1 MNRNILKK
9 LGAVALSALMTLGVA
24 SQGISTVEAFSAHV
38 DYDGKSTAYG
48 STCGKFRIN
57 GRQAW
62 CLEHAKKTPGSQDMN
77 AEIYT
82 STEAKYA
89 NIRKIMYYGWFGY
102 EEWSGLHGKSDNEKN
117 VIMSKALSHA
127 YSGSSISKG
136 IMTDFYNY
144 ATSKPDPLHQNNL
157 VFSKHV
163 VNTWYDK
170 NAKTQKSESSR
181 LNGPNKYHITIN
193 TQTNRVKVVNET
205 RGWSGQVVD
214 VYGGDTVH
222 YEADAGY
229 TGHAYS
235 GYLQGG
241 FTFAPLIA
249 WNGNSKQQQIGT
261 WLTVDPGVNTFL
273 NADFRAQL
281 GSLKLRKTDTGGKL
295 LDGAVF
301 HVSGNGYDR
310 DITVTNGEITVNEL
324 PIGDYTVTEKTAP
337 NGYLVNVA
345 PFKTTVSANQ
355 TAETTIT
362 DEAPTGKISIKKTDS
377 KGNVQGEASLE
388 GAEYTVYGADGQE
401 VGKITTDKDGNGSL
415 ENLVLGTYTVKETK
429 APEAYDLD
437 WNTYTVELTYKDQNT
452 AIILGNVDSKENV
465 KTGKIEIQK
474 TDTEGNPLKG
484 GEFGIYA
491 NADMYIGDTL
501 YKKGQLVVS
510 IKTDDSGVARSDDLP
525 YGSYYVKEISA
536 PTQEAGNSHNFVLS
550 DDTQYVKINGKNKTD
565 TVTFVDKKVT
575 ASKTTITGT
584 DEIKGAVMTVTD
596 NGGKVIDTW
605 TSDGN
610 PHSIKGLHEGCE
622 YTLTET
628 TAPKGYVKAESI
640 KFTVSTDKK
649 DQTIVMKDKQ
659 FTASKKDASGK
670 NYIEGAK
677 LEVRDDQ
684 NRVVDSWTSTKEDH
698 YVSGLEEGKTYRLV
712 EAEAPKGY
720 VKADDIFFTVSNEK
734 KNESVIM
741 KDSKITASKTDI
753 TGTKEIKGAVL
764 TVTDNDGKVIDTWT
778 SDGNPHAISGLHEG
792 WEYTLTETTAPKGYV
807 KAESIKFKAESGKD
821 QKLVMKDGQFTAKK
835 TDVSGKN
842 HVEGAKLE
850 VRDEKNNV
858 VDSWTTTKEDHYISG
873 LEEGKT
879 YRLVEAEAPKGY
891 VKASDVSFTVTAD
904 MESATVVMKD
914 AKITAKKTDISGTK
928 EVEGAEMIVTDE
940 KGTIVDKW
948 ISGKEE
954 HSISGLE
961 AGKKYTLTEKTAP
974 NSFVKAESIE
984 FTAGGDKNQSL
995 VMKDKQYTVSKKDA
1009 SVKNYVEGAKLEVRD
1024 EQDRVVDSWTT
1035 TKEDHYVSGLEEGKT
1050 YRLVEVEAPKG
1061 YVKASDIYFTV
1072 SKDKKN
1078 ETVVMK
1084 DAKITASKREI
1095 TGTKEIEGA
1104 KMTVTD
1110 DKGTV
1115 VDKWTSGK
1123 EEHSI
1128 SGLEEGKRYTLTETT
1143 APKGYV
1149 KAESIEFT
1157 AGDKDQKLVMKDKQ
1171 VTITKTE
1178 VTGTKEIEG
1187 AKMTVKDETGKT
1199 VDTWTSTKEEHY
1211 VSGLE
1216 EGKKYTLIEE
1226 TAPNGYVKA
1235 ESIEFTVSKEKKN
1248 EAYIMKDKQVT
1259 VTKTEV
1265 SGTDEVEG
1273 AKMTVTDEKG
1283 KTVDEWTSTKE
1294 EHYVSGLEEGKT
1306 YILTETT
1313 APNGYVKAESIE
1325 FTVSKDK
1332 VNQKVNMLDKQVSV
1346 TKTDITGTQE
1356 VPGATLTVKDED
1368 GNTVD
1373 TWVSGDKEH
1382 YVSGLEEGKT
1392 YTLIEENAP
1401 EGYVR
1406 AEEITFTVT
1415 NEKIDQEVN
1424 MFDAQVKVTKTDA
1437 LTGDAV
1443 KGAEFTVF
1451 DKDGNIVDK
1460 WTTDGT
1466 AHAVSGLDAGKE
1478 YILKETKTPEGY
1490 MTAPDRTL
1498 VVSGEQ
1504 NMDVE
1509 IKEQPVLTDIEVQK
1523 VDAQT
1528 KNVIKSKDFE
1538 FTMYSDAECKN
1549 AITTVSADK
1558 NAGTATFK
1566 DLRYGTY
1573 YIKETKAPTG
1583 YLLSKEVKKVVV
1595 DDKLENVGKTYS
1607 FIYQDTPMPT
1617 TGVKTGDG
1625 TDIQK
1630 FTALTGIS
1638 GIVLLLCV
1646 ILILRK
1652 KKNAQ

>member
-24 SQGISTVEAFSAHV
+24 SQGISTVQAASYYV
-38 DYDGKSTAYG
+38 NYDGKSTAYG

-62 CLEHAKKTPGSQDMN
+62 CLEHAKKTPGSQSMN
-77 AEIYT
+77 AEIYH
-82 STEAKYA
+82 STEARYA

-102 EEWSGLHGKSDNEKN
+102 EEWGGLHGKSDNEKN

-144 ATSKPDPLHQNNL
+144 ATSKPDPLNQNVL
-157 VFSKHV
+157 VFSKMV

-170 NAKTQKSESSR
+170 NAKVQKSESSR
-181 LNGPNKYHITIN
+181 LNGPSGYHITIN

-229 TGHAYS
+229 TGHVYS
-235 GYLQGG
+235 GYLKGG

-249 WNGNSKQQQIGT
+249 WNGDSKKQHVGT
-261 WLTVDPGVNTFL
+261 WITEDPLVNTFL

-310 DITVTNGEITVNEL
+310 DVTVSNGEITVNDL
-324 PIGDYTVTEKTAP
+324 TIGDYTITEKTAP

-362 DEAPTGKISIKKTDS
+362 DEAPTGKISIRKSDS
-377 KGNVQGEASLE
+377 KGNIQGEASLE

-465 KTGKIEIQK
+465 KTGKIEIKK
-474 TDTEGNPLKG
+474 TDTEGNPLKS

-596 NGGKVIDTW
+596 NDGKVIDTW

-610 PHSIKGLHEGCE
+610 PHSIKGLHEGWE

-649 DQTIVMKDKQ
+649 DQTLVMKDKQ
-659 FTASKKDASGK
+659 FTASKKDVSGK
-670 NYIEGAK
+670 NYVEGAK

-1110 DKGTV
+1110 NKGTV

-1149 KAESIEFT
+1149 KAESITFT

-1187 AKMTVKDETGKT
+1187 AKMTVKDEAGKT
-1199 VDTWTSTKEEHY
+1199 VDTWTSGKEEHY

-1226 TAPNGYVKA
+1226 TAPDGYVKA

-1283 KTVDEWTSTKE
+1283 KTVDEWTSGKE

-1306 YILTETT
+1306 YTLTETT

-1332 VNQKVNMLDKQVSV
+1332 VNQ
-1346 TKTDITGTQE
+1346 
-1356 VPGATLTVKDED
+1356 
-1368 GNTVD
+1368 
-1373 TWVSGDKEH
+1373 
-1382 YVSGLEEGKT
+1382 
-1392 YTLIEENAP
+1392 
-1401 EGYVR
+1401 
-1406 AEEITFTVT
+1406 
-1415 NEKIDQEVN
+1415 EVN
-1424 MFDAQVKVTKTDA
+1424 MFDAQVKVSKTDA

-1466 AHAVSGLDAGKE
+1466 AHAVSGLDAGSE

-1528 KNVIKSKDFE
+1528 KKVIRSKDFE
-1538 FTMYSDAECKN
+1538 FTMYSDGECKN

-1607 FIYQDTPMPT
+1607 FIYQDTPMST

-1638 GIVLLLCV
+1638 GIVLLICV

>member
-9 LGAVALSALMTLGVA
+9 LGAIALSALMTLGVT
-24 SQGISTVEAFSAHV
+24 SQGINIVEASSHKL
-38 DYDGKSTAYG
+38 DYLGQTTAWGTECGNYLIDGRRAWCIEHKKDSPPAGVVNGDVYKSTEE
-48 STCGKFRIN
+48 KF
-57 GRQAW
+57 
-62 CLEHAKKTPGSQDMN
+62 
-77 AEIYT
+77 
-82 STEAKYA
+82 A
-89 NIRKIMYYGWFGY
+89 NMRKIMYYGWYGY
-102 EEWSGLHGKSDNEKN
+102 EQWSGMNNLSDIERNTM
-117 VIMSKALSHA
+117 MSIALSKA
-127 YSGSSISKG
+127 YSGTKIRQT
-136 IMTDFYNY
+136 IINDFYNF
-144 ATSKPDPLHQNNL
+144 AVSQPDPLNKNVL
-157 VFSKHV
+157 KFSKQI
-163 VNTWYDK
+163 VNVWYDK
-170 NAKTQKSESSR
+170 DAKVQKSESST
-181 LNGPNKYHITIN
+181 LNGPSNYHVTIN
-193 TQTNRVKVVNET
+193 PQTSKVRVVNET
-205 RGWSGQVVD
+205 RGTSGQIVD

-222 YEADAGY
+222 YEADADY
-229 TGHAYS
+229 TGNSYS
-235 GYLQGG
+235 GWLKGG
-241 FTFAPLIA
+241 FQFAPLII
-249 WNGNSKQQQIGT
+249 WNNNASQQHIST
-261 WLTVDPGVNTFL
+261 WVITDPDEPTCL
-273 NADFRAQL
+273 NADFKAVV

-295 LDGAVF
+295 LNGAVF
-301 HVSGNGYDR
+301 HVSGNGYEQDV
-310 DITVTNGEITVNEL
+310 TVENGEITVNEL
-324 PIGDYTVTEKTAP
+324 PAGDYTVTEKTAP

-345 PFKTTVSANQ
+345 PFKTTVVAGQ

-362 DEAPTGKISIKKTDS
+362 DEAPTGKISIKKSDS

-465 KTGKIEIQK
+465 KTGKIEIKK

-491 NADMYIGDTL
+491 NADMYIGETL

-565 TVTFVDKKVT
+565 SVTFVDKKVT

-596 NGGKVIDTW
+596 NDGKVIDTW

-610 PHSIKGLHEGCE
+610 PHSIKGLHEGWE

-628 TAPKGYVKAESI
+628 TAPNGYVKAESI

-649 DQTIVMKDKQ
+649 DQTLVMMDKQ

-670 NYIEGAK
+670 NYVEGAK
-677 LEVRDDQ
+677 LEVRDEQD
-684 NRVVDSWTSTKEDH
+684 RVVDSWTTTKEDH
-698 YVSGLEEGKTYRLV
+698 YISGLEEGKTYRLV
-712 EAEAPKGY
+712 EVEAPEGY
-720 VKADDIFFTVSNEK
+720 VKAEDIFFTVSDEK

-807 KAESIKFKAESGKD
+807 KAESIKFKAESSKD

-842 HVEGAKLE
+842 YIEGAKLE
-850 VRDEKNNV
+850 VRDDKNNV

-891 VKASDVSFTVTAD
+891 VKASDVIFTVTAD

-1084 DAKITASKREI
+1084 DAKITASKREV

-1110 DKGTV
+1110 DKGTI

-1149 KAESIEFT
+1149 KAESITFT

-1199 VDTWTSTKEEHY
+1199 VDTWTSGKEEHY

-1226 TAPNGYVKA
+1226 TAPDGYVKA

-1259 VTKTEV
+1259 
-1265 SGTDEVEG
+1265 
-1273 AKMTVTDEKG
+1273 
-1283 KTVDEWTSTKE
+1283 
-1294 EHYVSGLEEGKT
+1294 
-1306 YILTETT
+1306 
-1313 APNGYVKAESIE
+1313 
-1325 FTVSKDK
+1325 
-1332 VNQKVNMLDKQVSV
+1332 V

-1392 YTLIEENAP
+1392 YTLIEETAP

-1415 NEKIDQEVN
+1415 NEKVDQEVN

-1478 YILKETKTPEGY
+1478 YIIKETKTPEGY

-1528 KNVIKSKDFE
+1528 KKVIRSKDFE
-1538 FTMYSDAECKN
+1538 FTMYSDADCKN

-1566 DLRYGTY
+1566 NLRYGTY

-1583 YLLSKEVKKVVV
+1583 YLLSKEVKKVVI
-1595 DDKLENVGKTYS
+1595 DDNLENVGKTYS
-1607 FIYQDTPMPT
+1607 FVYQDTPMPT

-1625 TDIQK
+1625 TDIKK

-1638 GIVLLLCV
+1638 GIALLACL
-1646 ILILRK
+1646 ILIIRK
-1652 KKNAQ
+1652 KRNAQ

>member
-9 LGAVALSALMTLGVA
+9 LGAVALSALMTLGIA
-24 SQGISTVEAFSAHV
+24 SQGISTVEAFSTHV
-38 DYDGKSTAYG
+38 DNDGKSTAYG

-62 CLEHAKKTPGSQDMN
+62 CLEHAKKTPGSQNMN

-82 STEAKYA
+82 STEARYA

-102 EEWSGLHGKSDNEKN
+102 EEWSGLHGKSDDEKN

-157 VFSKHV
+157 VFSRHV
-163 VNTWYDK
+163 VNTWYDQ
-170 NAKTQKSESSR
+170 NAKIQKSESSR
-181 LNGPNKYHITIN
+181 LNGPNGYHITIN

-205 RGWSGQVVD
+205 KGWAGQVVD

-249 WNGNSKQQQIGT
+249 WNGDSRNQHVGT

-281 GSLKLRKTDTGGKL
+281 GSLKLRKTDKGGKL

-310 DITVTNGEITVNEL
+310 DVTVTNGEITVNEL

-345 PFKTTVSANQ
+345 PFKTTVSANH

-362 DEAPTGKISIKKTDS
+362 DEAPTGKISIKKSDS

-465 KTGKIEIQK
+465 KTGKIEIKK
-474 TDTEGNPLKG
+474 TDTEGNPLKS

-510 IKTDDSGVARSDDLP
+510 IKTDDSGVARSGDLP

-596 NGGKVIDTW
+596 NDGKVIDTW

-610 PHSIKGLHEGCE
+610 PHSIKGLHEGWE

-649 DQTIVMKDKQ
+649 DQTLVMKDKQ
-659 FTASKKDASGK
+659 FTASKKDVSGK
-670 NYIEGAK
+670 NYVEGAK

-720 VKADDIFFTVSNEK
+720 VKAKDVFFTVSNEK

-741 KDSKITASKTDI
+741 KDS
-753 TGTKEIKGAVL
+753 
-764 TVTDNDGKVIDTWT
+764 
-778 SDGNPHAISGLHEG
+778 
-792 WEYTLTETTAPKGYV
+792 
-807 KAESIKFKAESGKD
+807 
-821 QKLVMKDGQFTAKK
+821 
-835 TDVSGKN
+835 
-842 HVEGAKLE
+842 
-850 VRDEKNNV
+850 
-858 VDSWTTTKEDHYISG
+858 
-873 LEEGKT
+873 
-879 YRLVEAEAPKGY
+879 
-891 VKASDVSFTVTAD
+891 
-904 MESATVVMKD
+904 
-914 AKITAKKTDISGTK
+914 
-928 EVEGAEMIVTDE
+928 
-940 KGTIVDKW
+940 
-948 ISGKEE
+948 
-954 HSISGLE
+954 
-961 AGKKYTLTEKTAP
+961 
-974 NSFVKAESIE
+974 
-984 FTAGGDKNQSL
+984 
-995 VMKDKQYTVSKKDA
+995 
-1009 SVKNYVEGAKLEVRD
+1009 
-1024 EQDRVVDSWTT
+1024 
-1035 TKEDHYVSGLEEGKT
+1035 
-1050 YRLVEVEAPKG
+1050 
-1061 YVKASDIYFTV
+1061 
-1072 SKDKKN
+1072 
-1078 ETVVMK
+1078 
-1084 DAKITASKREI
+1084 KITASKREI

-1128 SGLEEGKRYTLTETT
+1128 SGLEEGKKYTLTETT

-1157 AGDKDQKLVMKDKQ
+1157 AGDKDQNLV
-1171 VTITKTE
+1171 
-1178 VTGTKEIEG
+1178 
-1187 AKMTVKDETGKT
+1187 
-1199 VDTWTSTKEEHY
+1199 
-1211 VSGLE
+1211 
-1216 EGKKYTLIEE
+1216 
-1226 TAPNGYVKA
+1226 
-1235 ESIEFTVSKEKKN
+1235 
-1248 EAYIMKDKQVT
+1248 MKDKQVT

-1283 KTVDEWTSTKE
+1283 KTVDEWTSGKE

-1306 YILTETT
+1306 YTLIEET
-1313 APNGYVKAESIE
+1313 APEGYVRAESIE

-1332 VNQKVNMLDKQVSV
+1332 VNQKVNMLDKQISV

-1356 VPGATLTVKDED
+1356 VPGATLTVKDAD

-1373 TWVSGDKEH
+1373 TWVSGEKEH

-1392 YTLIEENAP
+1392 YTLIEETAP

-1406 AEEITFTVT
+1406 ADEITFTVT
-1415 NEKIDQEVN
+1415 KEKVDQEVN

-1466 AHAVSGLDAGKE
+1466 AHAVSGLDAGCE

-1509 IKEQPVLTDIEVQK
+1509 IKEQHVLTDIEVQK

-1528 KNVIKSKDFE
+1528 KKVIRSKDFE

-1583 YLLSKEVKKVVV
+1583 YLLSKEVKKVVI
-1595 DDKLENVGKTYS
+1595 DDNLENVGKTYS
-1607 FIYQDTPMPT
+1607 FVYQDTPMPT

-1625 TDIQK
+1625 TDIKK

-1638 GIVLLLCV
+1638 GIVLLICV
-1646 ILILRK
+1646 ILIIRK
-1652 KKNAQ
+1652 KRNDQ

>member
-38 DYDGKSTAYG
+38 DYDGKGTAYG

-82 STEAKYA
+82 STEARYA

-157 VFSKHV
+157 VFSKYV
-163 VNTWYDK
+163 VNTWYDQ
-170 NAKTQKSESSR
+170 NAKIQKSESSR
-181 LNGPNKYHITIN
+181 LNGPNGYHITIN

-205 RGWSGQVVD
+205 KGWAGQVVD

-229 TGHAYS
+229 TGHVYS

-249 WNGNSKQQQIGT
+249 YNGNSKQQQIGT

-295 LDGAVF
+295 LNGAVF
-301 HVSGNGYDR
+301 HVSGNGYEQDV
-310 DITVTNGEITVNEL
+310 TVANGEITVNEL
-324 PIGDYTVTEKTAP
+324 PAGDYTITEKTAP

-345 PFKTTVSANQ
+345 PFKTTVVAGQ
-355 TAETTIT
+355 TVETTIT
-362 DEAPTGKISIKKTDS
+362 DEAPTGKISIKKSDS

-465 KTGKIEIQK
+465 KTGKIEIKK
-474 TDTEGNPLKG
+474 TDTEGNPLKS

-575 ASKTTITGT
+575 ASKTTIIGT

-596 NGGKVIDTW
+596 NDGKVIDTW

-610 PHSIKGLHEGCE
+610 PHSIKGLHEGWE

-649 DQTIVMKDKQ
+649 DQTLVMKDKQ
-659 FTASKKDASGK
+659 FTASKKDVSGK
-670 NYIEGAK
+670 NYVEGAK

-698 YVSGLEEGKTYRLV
+698 YVSGLEEGKTY
-712 EAEAPKGY
+712 
-720 VKADDIFFTVSNEK
+720 
-734 KNESVIM
+734 
-741 KDSKITASKTDI
+741 
-753 TGTKEIKGAVL
+753 
-764 TVTDNDGKVIDTWT
+764 
-778 SDGNPHAISGLHEG
+778 
-792 WEYTLTETTAPKGYV
+792 
-807 KAESIKFKAESGKD
+807 
-821 QKLVMKDGQFTAKK
+821 
-835 TDVSGKN
+835 
-842 HVEGAKLE
+842 
-850 VRDEKNNV
+850 
-858 VDSWTTTKEDHYISG
+858 
-873 LEEGKT
+873 
-879 YRLVEAEAPKGY
+879 
-891 VKASDVSFTVTAD
+891 
-904 MESATVVMKD
+904 
-914 AKITAKKTDISGTK
+914 
-928 EVEGAEMIVTDE
+928 
-940 KGTIVDKW
+940 
-948 ISGKEE
+948 
-954 HSISGLE
+954 
-961 AGKKYTLTEKTAP
+961 
-974 NSFVKAESIE
+974 
-984 FTAGGDKNQSL
+984 
-995 VMKDKQYTVSKKDA
+995 
-1009 SVKNYVEGAKLEVRD
+1009 
-1024 EQDRVVDSWTT
+1024 
-1035 TKEDHYVSGLEEGKT
+1035 
-1050 YRLVEVEAPKG
+1050 
-1061 YVKASDIYFTV
+1061 
-1072 SKDKKN
+1072 
-1078 ETVVMK
+1078 
-1084 DAKITASKREI
+1084 
-1095 TGTKEIEGA
+1095 
-1104 KMTVTD
+1104 
-1110 DKGTV
+1110 
-1115 VDKWTSGK
+1115 
-1123 EEHSI
+1123 
-1128 SGLEEGKRYTLTETT
+1128 
-1143 APKGYV
+1143 
-1149 KAESIEFT
+1149 
-1157 AGDKDQKLVMKDKQ
+1157 
-1171 VTITKTE
+1171 
-1178 VTGTKEIEG
+1178 
-1187 AKMTVKDETGKT
+1187 
-1199 VDTWTSTKEEHY
+1199 
-1211 VSGLE
+1211 
-1216 EGKKYTLIEE
+1216 TLIEE
-1226 TAPNGYVKA
+1226 TAP
-1235 ESIEFTVSKEKKN
+1235 
-1248 EAYIMKDKQVT
+1248 
-1259 VTKTEV
+1259 
-1265 SGTDEVEG
+1265 
-1273 AKMTVTDEKG
+1273 
-1283 KTVDEWTSTKE
+1283 
-1294 EHYVSGLEEGKT
+1294 
-1306 YILTETT
+1306 
-1313 APNGYVKAESIE
+1313 
-1325 FTVSKDK
+1325 
-1332 VNQKVNMLDKQVSV
+1332 
-1346 TKTDITGTQE
+1346 
-1356 VPGATLTVKDED
+1356 
-1368 GNTVD
+1368 
-1373 TWVSGDKEH
+1373 
-1382 YVSGLEEGKT
+1382 
-1392 YTLIEENAP
+1392 

-1406 AEEITFTVT
+1406 AAEITFTAT
-1415 NEKIDQEVN
+1415 NEKVDQEVN

-1437 LTGDAV
+1437 LTGNAV

-1460 WTTDGT
+1460 WITDGT

-1478 YILKETKTPEGY
+1478 YIIKETKTPEGY

-1528 KNVIKSKDFE
+1528 KKVIRSKDFE
-1538 FTMYSDAECKN
+1538 FTMYSDADCKN

-1566 DLRYGTY
+1566 NLRYGTY

-1638 GIVLLLCV
+1638 GIVLLICV
-1646 ILILRK
+1646 ILIIRK

>member
-9 LGAVALSALMTLGVA
+9 IGAVALSALMTLGVA
-24 SQGISTVEAFSAHV
+24 SQGISSVEASGN
-38 DYDGKSTAYG
+38 YELKYYGQSKGLGSECGNYTIDGRRGWCIEHKKDSPPSG
-48 STCGKFRIN
+48 FVN
-57 GRQAW
+57 G
-62 CLEHAKKTPGSQDMN
+62 
-77 AEIYT
+77 EIYHGT
-82 STEAKYA
+82 DAKSA
-89 NIRKIMYYGWFGY
+89 NIRKIMYYGWEGF
-102 EEWSGLHGKSDNEKN
+102 EPWSGLNTLSDAEKN
-117 VIMSKALSHA
+117 SLMSMALSCA
-127 YSGSSISKG
+127 YSGTKIRNATIKN
-136 IMTDFYNY
+136 FYNY
-144 ATSKPDPLHQNNL
+144 ATSQPDPQNKNIL
-157 VFSKHV
+157 KFSKQI
-163 VNTWYDK
+163 VNTWYDQ
-170 NAKTQKSESSR
+170 NAKVQKSESSR
-181 LNGPNKYHITIN
+181 LNGPNGAHVTIN
-193 TQTNRVKVVNET
+193 PQTSKVRVVNET
-205 RGWSGQVVD
+205 KGTSGQIVD
-214 VYGGDTVH
+214 VYAGDTVH
-222 YEADAGY
+222 YEADADY
-229 TGHAYS
+229 TGNSYS
-235 GYLQGG
+235 GWLKGG
-241 FTFAPLIA
+241 FSFAPLIVH
-249 WNGNSKQQQIGT
+249 NGNSKQQHIGAWIT
-261 WLTVDPGVNTFL
+261 TDPLEPTCL
-273 NADFRAQL
+273 NADFKAVV

-301 HVSGNGYDR
+301 HVSGNGYDK
-310 DITVTNGEITVNEL
+310 DVTVANGEITVNDL
-324 PIGDYTVTEKTAP
+324 TVGDYTITEKTAP
-337 NGYLVNVA
+337 NGYLVNVS

-362 DEAPTGKISIKKTDS
+362 DEAPTGKISIKKSDS

-465 KTGKIEIQK
+465 KTGRIEIKK
-474 TDTEGNPLKG
+474 TDTEGNPLKA

-510 IKTDDSGVARSDDLP
+510 IKTDDNGVARSDDLP

-565 TVTFVDKKVT
+565 SVTFVDKKVT

-596 NGGKVIDTW
+596 KDGKVIDTW

-610 PHSIKGLHEGCE
+610 PHSIKGLHEG
-622 YTLTET
+622 
-628 TAPKGYVKAESI
+628 
-640 KFTVSTDKK
+640 
-649 DQTIVMKDKQ
+649 
-659 FTASKKDASGK
+659 
-670 NYIEGAK
+670 
-677 LEVRDDQ
+677 
-684 NRVVDSWTSTKEDH
+684 
-698 YVSGLEEGKTYRLV
+698 
-712 EAEAPKGY
+712 
-720 VKADDIFFTVSNEK
+720 
-734 KNESVIM
+734 
-741 KDSKITASKTDI
+741 
-753 TGTKEIKGAVL
+753 
-764 TVTDNDGKVIDTWT
+764 
-778 SDGNPHAISGLHEG
+778 
-792 WEYTLTETTAPKGYV
+792 WEYTLTETTAPK
-807 KAESIKFKAESGKD
+807 
-821 QKLVMKDGQFTAKK
+821 
-835 TDVSGKN
+835 
-842 HVEGAKLE
+842 
-850 VRDEKNNV
+850 
-858 VDSWTTTKEDHYISG
+858 
-873 LEEGKT
+873 
-879 YRLVEAEAPKGY
+879 
-891 VKASDVSFTVTAD
+891 
-904 MESATVVMKD
+904 
-914 AKITAKKTDISGTK
+914 
-928 EVEGAEMIVTDE
+928 
-940 KGTIVDKW
+940 
-948 ISGKEE
+948 
-954 HSISGLE
+954 
-961 AGKKYTLTEKTAP
+961 
-974 NSFVKAESIE
+974 
-984 FTAGGDKNQSL
+984 
-995 VMKDKQYTVSKKDA
+995 
-1009 SVKNYVEGAKLEVRD
+1009 
-1024 EQDRVVDSWTT
+1024 
-1035 TKEDHYVSGLEEGKT
+1035 
-1050 YRLVEVEAPKG
+1050 
-1061 YVKASDIYFTV
+1061 
-1072 SKDKKN
+1072 
-1078 ETVVMK
+1078 
-1084 DAKITASKREI
+1084 
-1095 TGTKEIEGA
+1095 
-1104 KMTVTD
+1104 
-1110 DKGTV
+1110 
-1115 VDKWTSGK
+1115 
-1123 EEHSI
+1123 
-1128 SGLEEGKRYTLTETT
+1128 
-1143 APKGYV
+1143 
-1149 KAESIEFT
+1149 
-1157 AGDKDQKLVMKDKQ
+1157 
-1171 VTITKTE
+1171 
-1178 VTGTKEIEG
+1178 
-1187 AKMTVKDETGKT
+1187 
-1199 VDTWTSTKEEHY
+1199 
-1211 VSGLE
+1211 
-1216 EGKKYTLIEE
+1216 
-1226 TAPNGYVKA
+1226 GYVKA

-1283 KTVDEWTSTKE
+1283 TVVDEWTSGKE

-1306 YILTETT
+1306 YTLTETT
-1313 APNGYVKAESIE
+1313 APKGYVKAESIE

-1392 YTLIEENAP
+1392 YTLIEETAP

-1415 NEKIDQEVN
+1415 NEKVDQEVN

-1478 YILKETKTPEGY
+1478 YIIKETKTPEGY

-1528 KNVIKSKDFE
+1528 KKVIRSKDFE

-1549 AITTVSADK
+1549 AIATVSADQ

-1583 YLLSKEVKKVVV
+1583 YLLSKEVKKVVI
-1595 DDKLENVGKTYS
+1595 DDNLENVGKTYS
-1607 FIYQDTPMPT
+1607 FVYQDTPMPT

-1625 TDIQK
+1625 TDIKK

-1638 GIVLLLCV
+1638 GIALLACL
-1646 ILILRK
+1646 ILIIRK
-1652 KKNAQ
+1652 KRNAQ

>member
-9 LGAVALSALMTLGVA
+9 LGAVALSALMTLGIA

-82 STEAKYA
+82 STDARYA

-157 VFSKHV
+157 VFSKCV
-163 VNTWYDK
+163 VNTWYDQ
-170 NAKTQKSESSR
+170 NAKIQKSESSR
-181 LNGPNKYHITIN
+181 LNGPNGYHITIN

-205 RGWSGQVVD
+205 KGWAGQVVD

-249 WNGNSKQQQIGT
+249 YNGNSKQQQIGT
-261 WLTVDPGVNTFL
+261 WLTVDPGDGVNTFL
-273 NADFRAQL
+273 NAEFRAQL
-281 GSLKLRKTDTGGKL
+281 GSLKLRKTDKGGKL

-310 DITVTNGEITVNEL
+310 DVTVTNGEITVNEL

-337 NGYLVNVA
+337 NGYIVNVA

-362 DEAPTGKISIKKTDS
+362 DEAPTGKISIKKSDS

-388 GAEYTVYGADGQE
+388 GAEYTVYSADGQE

-465 KTGKIEIQK
+465 KTGKIEIKK
-474 TDTEGNPLKG
+474 TDTEGNPLKS

-565 TVTFVDKKVT
+565 TLTFVNKKVT

-596 NGGKVIDTW
+596 NDGKVIDTW

-610 PHSIKGLHEGCE
+610 PHSIKGLHEGWE

-649 DQTIVMKDKQ
+649 DQTLVMKDKQ
-659 FTASKKDASGK
+659 FTASKKDVSGK
-670 NYIEGAK
+670 NYVEGAK

-684 NRVVDSWTSTKEDH
+684 NRVVDS
-698 YVSGLEEGKTYRLV
+698 
-712 EAEAPKGY
+712 
-720 VKADDIFFTVSNEK
+720 
-734 KNESVIM
+734 
-741 KDSKITASKTDI
+741 
-753 TGTKEIKGAVL
+753 
-764 TVTDNDGKVIDTWT
+764 WT

-792 WEYTLTETTAPKGYV
+792 WEYTLTETTAP
-807 KAESIKFKAESGKD
+807 
-821 QKLVMKDGQFTAKK
+821 
-835 TDVSGKN
+835 
-842 HVEGAKLE
+842 
-850 VRDEKNNV
+850 
-858 VDSWTTTKEDHYISG
+858 
-873 LEEGKT
+873 
-879 YRLVEAEAPKGY
+879 
-891 VKASDVSFTVTAD
+891 
-904 MESATVVMKD
+904 
-914 AKITAKKTDISGTK
+914 
-928 EVEGAEMIVTDE
+928 
-940 KGTIVDKW
+940 
-948 ISGKEE
+948 
-954 HSISGLE
+954 
-961 AGKKYTLTEKTAP
+961 
-974 NSFVKAESIE
+974 
-984 FTAGGDKNQSL
+984 
-995 VMKDKQYTVSKKDA
+995 
-1009 SVKNYVEGAKLEVRD
+1009 
-1024 EQDRVVDSWTT
+1024 
-1035 TKEDHYVSGLEEGKT
+1035 
-1050 YRLVEVEAPKG
+1050 
-1061 YVKASDIYFTV
+1061 
-1072 SKDKKN
+1072 
-1078 ETVVMK
+1078 
-1084 DAKITASKREI
+1084 
-1095 TGTKEIEGA
+1095 
-1104 KMTVTD
+1104 
-1110 DKGTV
+1110 
-1115 VDKWTSGK
+1115 
-1123 EEHSI
+1123 
-1128 SGLEEGKRYTLTETT
+1128 
-1143 APKGYV
+1143 
-1149 KAESIEFT
+1149 
-1157 AGDKDQKLVMKDKQ
+1157 
-1171 VTITKTE
+1171 
-1178 VTGTKEIEG
+1178 
-1187 AKMTVKDETGKT
+1187 
-1199 VDTWTSTKEEHY
+1199 
-1211 VSGLE
+1211 
-1216 EGKKYTLIEE
+1216 
-1226 TAPNGYVKA
+1226 
-1235 ESIEFTVSKEKKN
+1235 
-1248 EAYIMKDKQVT
+1248 
-1259 VTKTEV
+1259 
-1265 SGTDEVEG
+1265 
-1273 AKMTVTDEKG
+1273 
-1283 KTVDEWTSTKE
+1283 
-1294 EHYVSGLEEGKT
+1294 
-1306 YILTETT
+1306 
-1313 APNGYVKAESIE
+1313 
-1325 FTVSKDK
+1325 
-1332 VNQKVNMLDKQVSV
+1332 
-1346 TKTDITGTQE
+1346 
-1356 VPGATLTVKDED
+1356 
-1368 GNTVD
+1368 
-1373 TWVSGDKEH
+1373 
-1382 YVSGLEEGKT
+1382 
-1392 YTLIEENAP
+1392 

-1415 NEKIDQEVN
+1415 NEKVDQEVN

-1460 WTTDGT
+1460 WITDGT

-1478 YILKETKTPEGY
+1478 YIIKETKTPEGY

-1528 KNVIKSKDFE
+1528 KKVIRSKDFE
-1538 FTMYSDAECKN
+1538 FTMYSDADCKN

-1566 DLRYGTY
+1566 NLRYGTY

-1638 GIVLLLCV
+1638 GIVLL
-1646 ILILRK
+1646 ISMIFILRK

>member
-24 SQGISTVEAFSAHV
+24 SQGISTVNAASYYV
-38 DYDGKSTAYG
+38 NSDGKSTAYG

-62 CLEHAKKTPGSQDMN
+62 CLEHAKKTPGSQNMK
-77 AEIYT
+77 AEIYH

-117 VIMSKALSHA
+117 VIMSMALSHA

-144 ATSKPDPLHQNNL
+144 ATSKPDPLNQNVL
-157 VFSKHV
+157 VFSKQV
-163 VNTWYDK
+163 VNTWYDQ
-170 NAKTQKSESSR
+170 NAKIQKSESSR
-181 LNGPNKYHITIN
+181 LNGPNGYHITIN

-205 RGWSGQVVD
+205 RGWAGQVVD
-214 VYGGDTVH
+214 VYGGDTIH

-229 TGHAYS
+229 TGSAYS
-235 GYLQGG
+235 GWKKAG

-249 WNGNSKQQQIGT
+249 WNNDSSKQHLGT
-261 WLTVDPGVNTFL
+261 WITEDPIVSTCL

-301 HVSGNGYDR
+301 QVSGNGYDR
-310 DITVTNGEITVNEL
+310 DVTVTNGEITVNEL
-324 PIGDYTVTEKTAP
+324 PAGDYTVTEKTAP

-362 DEAPTGKISIKKTDS
+362 DEAPTGKISIKKSDS
-377 KGNVQGEASLE
+377 KGNIQGEASLE

-415 ENLVLGTYTVKETK
+415 DNLVLGTYTVKETK

-596 NGGKVIDTW
+596 NDGKVIDTW

-610 PHSIKGLHEGCE
+610 PHSIKGLHEGWE

-649 DQTIVMKDKQ
+649 DQTLVMKDKQ
-659 FTASKKDASGK
+659 FTASKKDVSGK
-670 NYIEGAK
+670 NYVEGAK

-753 TGTKEIKGAVL
+753 TGT
-764 TVTDNDGKVIDTWT
+764 
-778 SDGNPHAISGLHEG
+778 
-792 WEYTLTETTAPKGYV
+792 
-807 KAESIKFKAESGKD
+807 
-821 QKLVMKDGQFTAKK
+821 
-835 TDVSGKN
+835 
-842 HVEGAKLE
+842 
-850 VRDEKNNV
+850 
-858 VDSWTTTKEDHYISG
+858 
-873 LEEGKT
+873 
-879 YRLVEAEAPKGY
+879 
-891 VKASDVSFTVTAD
+891 
-904 MESATVVMKD
+904 
-914 AKITAKKTDISGTK
+914 
-928 EVEGAEMIVTDE
+928 
-940 KGTIVDKW
+940 
-948 ISGKEE
+948 
-954 HSISGLE
+954 
-961 AGKKYTLTEKTAP
+961 
-974 NSFVKAESIE
+974 
-984 FTAGGDKNQSL
+984 
-995 VMKDKQYTVSKKDA
+995 
-1009 SVKNYVEGAKLEVRD
+1009 
-1024 EQDRVVDSWTT
+1024 
-1035 TKEDHYVSGLEEGKT
+1035 
-1050 YRLVEVEAPKG
+1050 
-1061 YVKASDIYFTV
+1061 
-1072 SKDKKN
+1072 
-1078 ETVVMK
+1078 
-1084 DAKITASKREI
+1084 
-1095 TGTKEIEGA
+1095 
-1104 KMTVTD
+1104 
-1110 DKGTV
+1110 
-1115 VDKWTSGK
+1115 
-1123 EEHSI
+1123 
-1128 SGLEEGKRYTLTETT
+1128 
-1143 APKGYV
+1143 
-1149 KAESIEFT
+1149 
-1157 AGDKDQKLVMKDKQ
+1157 
-1171 VTITKTE
+1171 
-1178 VTGTKEIEG
+1178 
-1187 AKMTVKDETGKT
+1187 
-1199 VDTWTSTKEEHY
+1199 
-1211 VSGLE
+1211 
-1216 EGKKYTLIEE
+1216 
-1226 TAPNGYVKA
+1226 
-1235 ESIEFTVSKEKKN
+1235 
-1248 EAYIMKDKQVT
+1248 
-1259 VTKTEV
+1259 
-1265 SGTDEVEG
+1265 
-1273 AKMTVTDEKG
+1273 
-1283 KTVDEWTSTKE
+1283 
-1294 EHYVSGLEEGKT
+1294 
-1306 YILTETT
+1306 
-1313 APNGYVKAESIE
+1313 
-1325 FTVSKDK
+1325 
-1332 VNQKVNMLDKQVSV
+1332 
-1346 TKTDITGTQE
+1346 QE

-1392 YTLIEENAP
+1392 YTLIEETAP

-1415 NEKIDQEVN
+1415 NEKVDQEVN
-1424 MFDAQVKVTKTDA
+1424 MFDAQVKVSKTDA

-1466 AHAVSGLDAGKE
+1466 AHAVSGLDAGSE

-1528 KNVIKSKDFE
+1528 KKVIRSKDFE
-1538 FTMYSDAECKN
+1538 FTMYSDGECKN

-1638 GIVLLLCV
+1638 GIVLLICV

>member
-24 SQGISTVEAFSAHV
+24 SQGISTVQAASYYV
-38 DYDGKSTAYG
+38 NCDGKSTAYG

-62 CLEHAKKTPGSQDMN
+62 CLEHAKKTPGSQSMN
-77 AEIYT
+77 AEIYH
-82 STEAKYA
+82 STEARYA

-102 EEWSGLHGKSDNEKN
+102 EEWGGLHGKSDNEKN

-144 ATSKPDPLHQNNL
+144 ATSKPDPLNQNVL
-157 VFSKHV
+157 VFSKMV

-170 NAKTQKSESSR
+170 NAKVQKSESSR
-181 LNGPNKYHITIN
+181 LNGPSGYHITIN

-229 TGHAYS
+229 TGHVYS
-235 GYLQGG
+235 GYLKGG

-249 WNGNSKQQQIGT
+249 WNGDSKKQHVGT
-261 WLTVDPGVNTFL
+261 WITEDPLVNTFL

-310 DITVTNGEITVNEL
+310 DVTVSNGEITVNDL
-324 PIGDYTVTEKTAP
+324 TIGDYTITEKTAP

-362 DEAPTGKISIKKTDS
+362 DEAPTGKISIRKSDS
-377 KGNVQGEASLE
+377 KGNIQGEASLE

-465 KTGKIEIQK
+465 KTGKIEIKK
-474 TDTEGNPLKG
+474 TDTEGNPLKS

-584 DEIKGAVMTVTD
+584 KEIEGAKMTVTD
-596 NGGKVIDTW
+596 NDGKVIDTW

-610 PHSIKGLHEGCE
+610 PHSIKGLHEGWE

-649 DQTIVMKDKQ
+649 DQTLVMKDKQ
-659 FTASKKDASGK
+659 FTASKKDVSGK
-670 NYIEGAK
+670 NYVEGAK

-879 YRLVEAEAPKGY
+879 Y
-891 VKASDVSFTVTAD
+891 
-904 MESATVVMKD
+904 
-914 AKITAKKTDISGTK
+914 
-928 EVEGAEMIVTDE
+928 
-940 KGTIVDKW
+940 
-948 ISGKEE
+948 
-954 HSISGLE
+954 
-961 AGKKYTLTEKTAP
+961 
-974 NSFVKAESIE
+974 
-984 FTAGGDKNQSL
+984 
-995 VMKDKQYTVSKKDA
+995 
-1009 SVKNYVEGAKLEVRD
+1009 
-1024 EQDRVVDSWTT
+1024 
-1035 TKEDHYVSGLEEGKT
+1035 
-1050 YRLVEVEAPKG
+1050 
-1061 YVKASDIYFTV
+1061 
-1072 SKDKKN
+1072 
-1078 ETVVMK
+1078 
-1084 DAKITASKREI
+1084 
-1095 TGTKEIEGA
+1095 
-1104 KMTVTD
+1104 
-1110 DKGTV
+1110 
-1115 VDKWTSGK
+1115 
-1123 EEHSI
+1123 
-1128 SGLEEGKRYTLTETT
+1128 
-1143 APKGYV
+1143 
-1149 KAESIEFT
+1149 
-1157 AGDKDQKLVMKDKQ
+1157 
-1171 VTITKTE
+1171 
-1178 VTGTKEIEG
+1178 
-1187 AKMTVKDETGKT
+1187 
-1199 VDTWTSTKEEHY
+1199 
-1211 VSGLE
+1211 
-1216 EGKKYTLIEE
+1216 TLIEE
-1226 TAPNGYVKA
+1226 T
-1235 ESIEFTVSKEKKN
+1235 
-1248 EAYIMKDKQVT
+1248 
-1259 VTKTEV
+1259 
-1265 SGTDEVEG
+1265 
-1273 AKMTVTDEKG
+1273 
-1283 KTVDEWTSTKE
+1283 
-1294 EHYVSGLEEGKT
+1294 
-1306 YILTETT
+1306 
-1313 APNGYVKAESIE
+1313 
-1325 FTVSKDK
+1325 
-1332 VNQKVNMLDKQVSV
+1332 
-1346 TKTDITGTQE
+1346 
-1356 VPGATLTVKDED
+1356 
-1368 GNTVD
+1368 
-1373 TWVSGDKEH
+1373 
-1382 YVSGLEEGKT
+1382 
-1392 YTLIEENAP
+1392 AP

-1415 NEKIDQEVN
+1415 NEKVDQEVN
-1424 MFDAQVKVTKTDA
+1424 MFDAQVKVSKTDA

-1466 AHAVSGLDAGKE
+1466 AHAVSGLDAGSE

-1528 KNVIKSKDFE
+1528 KKVIRSKDFE
-1538 FTMYSDAECKN
+1538 FTMYSDGECKN

-1638 GIVLLLCV
+1638 GIVLLICV

>member
-38 DYDGKSTAYG
+38 DNDGKSTAYG

-62 CLEHAKKTPGSQDMN
+62 CLEHAKKTPGSQDMT

-229 TGHAYS
+229 TGHVYS

-249 WNGNSKQQQIGT
+249 YNGNSKQQQIGT

-310 DITVTNGEITVNEL
+310 DVTVTNGEITVNEL

-362 DEAPTGKISIKKTDS
+362 DEAPTGKISIKKSDS

-465 KTGKIEIQK
+465 KTGKIEIKK
-474 TDTEGNPLKG
+474 TDTEGNPLKS

-596 NGGKVIDTW
+596 NDGKVIDTW

-610 PHSIKGLHEGCE
+610 PHSIKGLHEGWE

-649 DQTIVMKDKQ
+649 DQTLVMKDKQ
-659 FTASKKDASGK
+659 FTASKKDVSGK
-670 NYIEGAK
+670 NYVEGAK

-698 YVSGLEEGKTYRLV
+698 YVSGLEEGKTY
-712 EAEAPKGY
+712 
-720 VKADDIFFTVSNEK
+720 T
-734 KNESVIM
+734 
-741 KDSKITASKTDI
+741 
-753 TGTKEIKGAVL
+753 
-764 TVTDNDGKVIDTWT
+764 
-778 SDGNPHAISGLHEG
+778 
-792 WEYTLTETTAPKGYV
+792 
-807 KAESIKFKAESGKD
+807 
-821 QKLVMKDGQFTAKK
+821 
-835 TDVSGKN
+835 
-842 HVEGAKLE
+842 
-850 VRDEKNNV
+850 
-858 VDSWTTTKEDHYISG
+858 
-873 LEEGKT
+873 
-879 YRLVEAEAPKGY
+879 
-891 VKASDVSFTVTAD
+891 
-904 MESATVVMKD
+904 
-914 AKITAKKTDISGTK
+914 
-928 EVEGAEMIVTDE
+928 
-940 KGTIVDKW
+940 
-948 ISGKEE
+948 
-954 HSISGLE
+954 
-961 AGKKYTLTEKTAP
+961 
-974 NSFVKAESIE
+974 
-984 FTAGGDKNQSL
+984 
-995 VMKDKQYTVSKKDA
+995 
-1009 SVKNYVEGAKLEVRD
+1009 
-1024 EQDRVVDSWTT
+1024 
-1035 TKEDHYVSGLEEGKT
+1035 
-1050 YRLVEVEAPKG
+1050 
-1061 YVKASDIYFTV
+1061 
-1072 SKDKKN
+1072 
-1078 ETVVMK
+1078 
-1084 DAKITASKREI
+1084 
-1095 TGTKEIEGA
+1095 
-1104 KMTVTD
+1104 
-1110 DKGTV
+1110 
-1115 VDKWTSGK
+1115 
-1123 EEHSI
+1123 
-1128 SGLEEGKRYTLTETT
+1128 
-1143 APKGYV
+1143 
-1149 KAESIEFT
+1149 
-1157 AGDKDQKLVMKDKQ
+1157 
-1171 VTITKTE
+1171 
-1178 VTGTKEIEG
+1178 
-1187 AKMTVKDETGKT
+1187 
-1199 VDTWTSTKEEHY
+1199 
-1211 VSGLE
+1211 
-1216 EGKKYTLIEE
+1216 
-1226 TAPNGYVKA
+1226 
-1235 ESIEFTVSKEKKN
+1235 
-1248 EAYIMKDKQVT
+1248 
-1259 VTKTEV
+1259 
-1265 SGTDEVEG
+1265 
-1273 AKMTVTDEKG
+1273 
-1283 KTVDEWTSTKE
+1283 
-1294 EHYVSGLEEGKT
+1294 
-1306 YILTETT
+1306 LTETT
-1313 APNGYVKAESIE
+1313 APNGYVKAGSIE

-1392 YTLIEENAP
+1392 YTLIEETAP

-1406 AEEITFTVT
+1406 ADEITFTVT
-1415 NEKIDQEVN
+1415 NEKVDQEVN
-1424 MFDAQVKVTKTDA
+1424 MFDAQVKVSKTDA

-1478 YILKETKTPEGY
+1478 YIIKETKTPEGY

-1528 KNVIKSKDFE
+1528 KKVIRSKDFE
-1538 FTMYSDAECKN
+1538 FTMYSDADCKN

-1566 DLRYGTY
+1566 NLRYGTY

-1638 GIVLLLCV
+1638 GIVLLICV

>member
-82 STEAKYA
+82 STEARYA

-163 VNTWYDK
+163 VNTWYDQ
-170 NAKTQKSESSR
+170 NAKIQKSESSR
-181 LNGPNKYHITIN
+181 LNGPNGYHITIN

-205 RGWSGQVVD
+205 KGWAGQVVD

-229 TGHAYS
+229 TGHVYS

-249 WNGNSKQQQIGT
+249 YNGNSKQQQIGT

-295 LDGAVF
+295 LNGAVF
-301 HVSGNGYDR
+301 HVSGNGYEQDV
-310 DITVTNGEITVNEL
+310 TVANGEITVNEL
-324 PIGDYTVTEKTAP
+324 PAGDYTITEKTAP

-345 PFKTTVSANQ
+345 PFKTTVVAGQ
-355 TAETTIT
+355 TVETTIT
-362 DEAPTGKISIKKTDS
+362 DEAPTGKISIKKSDS

-388 GAEYTVYGADGQE
+388 GAEYTVYGAYGQE

-465 KTGKIEIQK
+465 KTGKIEIKK
-474 TDTEGNPLKG
+474 TDTEGNPLKS

-536 PTQEAGNSHNFVLS
+536 PTQEAGNIHNFVLS

-584 DEIKGAVMTVTD
+584 DEIEGAVMTVTD
-596 NGGKVIDTW
+596 NDGKVIDTW

-610 PHSIKGLHEGCE
+610 PHSIKGLHEGWE

-649 DQTIVMKDKQ
+649 DQTLVMKDKQ
-659 FTASKKDASGK
+659 FTASKKDVSGK
-670 NYIEGAK
+670 NYVEGAK

-821 QKLVMKDGQFTAKK
+821 QKLVMRDAQFTAKK

-1149 KAESIEFT
+1149 KAESIEFI

-1226 TAPNGYVKA
+1226 TAPDGYVKA

-1248 EAYIMKDKQVT
+1248 EAYIMK
-1259 VTKTEV
+1259 
-1265 SGTDEVEG
+1265 
-1273 AKMTVTDEKG
+1273 
-1283 KTVDEWTSTKE
+1283 
-1294 EHYVSGLEEGKT
+1294 
-1306 YILTETT
+1306 
-1313 APNGYVKAESIE
+1313 
-1325 FTVSKDK
+1325 
-1332 VNQKVNMLDKQVSV
+1332 DKQVSV

-1392 YTLIEENAP
+1392 YTLIEETAP

-1406 AEEITFTVT
+1406 AAEITFTVT
-1415 NEKIDQEVN
+1415 NEKVDQEVN

-1437 LTGDAV
+1437 LTGNAV

-1460 WTTDGT
+1460 WITDGT

-1478 YILKETKTPEGY
+1478 YIIKETKTPEGY

-1528 KNVIKSKDFE
+1528 KKVIRSKDFE
-1538 FTMYSDAECKN
+1538 FTMYSDADCKN

-1566 DLRYGTY
+1566 NLRYGTY

-1638 GIVLLLCV
+1638 GIVLLICV

>member
-24 SQGISTVEAFSAHV
+24 SQGISTVQAASYYV
-38 DYDGKSTAYG
+38 NYDGKSTAYG
-48 STCGKFRIN
+48 NTCGKFRIN

-62 CLEHAKKTPGSQDMN
+62 CLEHAKKTPGSQSMN
-77 AEIYT
+77 AEIYH
-82 STEAKYA
+82 STEARYA

-102 EEWSGLHGKSDNEKN
+102 EEWGGLHGKSDNEKN

-144 ATSKPDPLHQNNL
+144 ATSKPDPLNQNVL
-157 VFSKHV
+157 VFSKMV

-170 NAKTQKSESSR
+170 NAKVQKSESSR
-181 LNGPNKYHITIN
+181 LNGPSGYHITIN

-229 TGHAYS
+229 TGHVYS
-235 GYLQGG
+235 GYLKGG

-249 WNGNSKQQQIGT
+249 WNGDSKKQHVGT
-261 WLTVDPGVNTFL
+261 WITEDPLVNTFL

-310 DITVTNGEITVNEL
+310 DVTVSNGEITVNDL
-324 PIGDYTVTEKTAP
+324 TIGDYTITEKTAP

-362 DEAPTGKISIKKTDS
+362 DEAPTGKISIRKSDS

-388 GAEYTVYGADGQE
+388 GAEYTVYGADSQE

-465 KTGKIEIQK
+465 KTGKIEIKK
-474 TDTEGNPLKG
+474 TDTEGNPLKS

-596 NGGKVIDTW
+596 NDGKVIDTW

-610 PHSIKGLHEGCE
+610 PHSIKGLHEGWE

-649 DQTIVMKDKQ
+649 DQTLVMKDKQ
-659 FTASKKDASGK
+659 FTASKKDVSGK
-670 NYIEGAK
+670 NY
-677 LEVRDDQ
+677 V
-684 NRVVDSWTSTKEDH
+684 
-698 YVSGLEEGKTYRLV
+698 
-712 EAEAPKGY
+712 
-720 VKADDIFFTVSNEK
+720 
-734 KNESVIM
+734 
-741 KDSKITASKTDI
+741 
-753 TGTKEIKGAVL
+753 
-764 TVTDNDGKVIDTWT
+764 
-778 SDGNPHAISGLHEG
+778 
-792 WEYTLTETTAPKGYV
+792 
-807 KAESIKFKAESGKD
+807 
-821 QKLVMKDGQFTAKK
+821 
-835 TDVSGKN
+835 
-842 HVEGAKLE
+842 
-850 VRDEKNNV
+850 
-858 VDSWTTTKEDHYISG
+858 
-873 LEEGKT
+873 
-879 YRLVEAEAPKGY
+879 
-891 VKASDVSFTVTAD
+891 
-904 MESATVVMKD
+904 
-914 AKITAKKTDISGTK
+914 
-928 EVEGAEMIVTDE
+928 
-940 KGTIVDKW
+940 
-948 ISGKEE
+948 
-954 HSISGLE
+954 
-961 AGKKYTLTEKTAP
+961 
-974 NSFVKAESIE
+974 
-984 FTAGGDKNQSL
+984 
-995 VMKDKQYTVSKKDA
+995 
-1009 SVKNYVEGAKLEVRD
+1009 
-1024 EQDRVVDSWTT
+1024 
-1035 TKEDHYVSGLEEGKT
+1035 
-1050 YRLVEVEAPKG
+1050 
-1061 YVKASDIYFTV
+1061 
-1072 SKDKKN
+1072 
-1078 ETVVMK
+1078 
-1084 DAKITASKREI
+1084 
-1095 TGTKEIEGA
+1095 
-1104 KMTVTD
+1104 
-1110 DKGTV
+1110 
-1115 VDKWTSGK
+1115 
-1123 EEHSI
+1123 
-1128 SGLEEGKRYTLTETT
+1128 
-1143 APKGYV
+1143 
-1149 KAESIEFT
+1149 
-1157 AGDKDQKLVMKDKQ
+1157 
-1171 VTITKTE
+1171 
-1178 VTGTKEIEG
+1178 EG
-1187 AKMTVKDETGKT
+1187 AKMTVKDEAGKT
-1199 VDTWTSTKEEHY
+1199 VDTWTSGKEEHY

-1226 TAPNGYVKA
+1226 TAP
-1235 ESIEFTVSKEKKN
+1235 
-1248 EAYIMKDKQVT
+1248 
-1259 VTKTEV
+1259 
-1265 SGTDEVEG
+1265 
-1273 AKMTVTDEKG
+1273 
-1283 KTVDEWTSTKE
+1283 
-1294 EHYVSGLEEGKT
+1294 
-1306 YILTETT
+1306 
-1313 APNGYVKAESIE
+1313 
-1325 FTVSKDK
+1325 
-1332 VNQKVNMLDKQVSV
+1332 
-1346 TKTDITGTQE
+1346 
-1356 VPGATLTVKDED
+1356 
-1368 GNTVD
+1368 
-1373 TWVSGDKEH
+1373 
-1382 YVSGLEEGKT
+1382 
-1392 YTLIEENAP
+1392 

-1415 NEKIDQEVN
+1415 NEKVDQEVN

-1460 WTTDGT
+1460 WITDGT

-1478 YILKETKTPEGY
+1478 YIIKETKTPEGY
-1490 MTAPDRTL
+1490 MNAPDRTL

-1504 NMDVE
+1504 NMDAE

-1528 KNVIKSKDFE
+1528 KKVIRSKDFE
-1538 FTMYSDAECKN
+1538 FTMYSDADCKN

-1638 GIVLLLCV
+1638 GIVLLICV

>member
-24 SQGISTVEAFSAHV
+24 SQGISTVQAASYYV
-38 DYDGKSTAYG
+38 NYDGKSTAYG

-62 CLEHAKKTPGSQDMN
+62 CLEHAKKTPGSQSMN
-77 AEIYT
+77 AEIYH
-82 STEAKYA
+82 STEARYA

-102 EEWSGLHGKSDNEKN
+102 EEWGGLHGKSDNEKN

-144 ATSKPDPLHQNNL
+144 ATSKPDPLNQNVL
-157 VFSKHV
+157 VFSKMV

-170 NAKTQKSESSR
+170 NAKVQKSESSR
-181 LNGPNKYHITIN
+181 LNGPSGYHITIN

-229 TGHAYS
+229 TGHVYS
-235 GYLQGG
+235 GYLKGG

-249 WNGNSKQQQIGT
+249 WNGDSKKQHVGT
-261 WLTVDPGVNTFL
+261 WITEDPLVNTFL

-310 DITVTNGEITVNEL
+310 DVTVSNGEITVNDL
-324 PIGDYTVTEKTAP
+324 TIGDYTITEKTAP

-362 DEAPTGKISIKKTDS
+362 DEAPTGKISIRKSDS

-388 GAEYTVYGADGQE
+388 GAEYTVYGADSQE

-465 KTGKIEIQK
+465 KTGKIEIKK
-474 TDTEGNPLKG
+474 TDTEGNPLKS

-596 NGGKVIDTW
+596 NDGKVIDTW

-610 PHSIKGLHEGCE
+610 PHSIKGLHEGWE

-649 DQTIVMKDKQ
+649 DQTLVMKDKQ
-659 FTASKKDASGK
+659 FTASKKDVSGK
-670 NYIEGAK
+670 NYVEGAK

-858 VDSWTTTKEDHYISG
+858 VDSWTTTKEDHYVSG

-1149 KAESIEFT
+1149 KAESITFT

-1187 AKMTVKDETGKT
+1187 AKMTVKDEAGKT
-1199 VDTWTSTKEEHY
+1199 VDTWTSGKEEHY

-1226 TAPNGYVKA
+1226 TAPDGYVKA
-1235 ESIEFTVSKEKKN
+1235 ESIEFTVSREKKN

-1283 KTVDEWTSTKE
+1283 KTVDEWTSGKE

-1306 YILTETT
+1306 YTLTETT
-1313 APNGYVKAESIE
+1313 APNGYVKAGSIE

-1332 VNQKVNMLDKQVSV
+1332 VNQ
-1346 TKTDITGTQE
+1346 
-1356 VPGATLTVKDED
+1356 
-1368 GNTVD
+1368 
-1373 TWVSGDKEH
+1373 
-1382 YVSGLEEGKT
+1382 
-1392 YTLIEENAP
+1392 
-1401 EGYVR
+1401 
-1406 AEEITFTVT
+1406 
-1415 NEKIDQEVN
+1415 EVN
-1424 MFDAQVKVTKTDA
+1424 MFDAQVKVSKTDA

-1478 YILKETKTPEGY
+1478 YIIKETKTPEGY

-1528 KNVIKSKDFE
+1528 KKVIRSKDFE
-1538 FTMYSDAECKN
+1538 FTMYSDADCKN

-1566 DLRYGTY
+1566 NLRYGTY

-1638 GIVLLLCV
+1638 GIVLLICV

>member
-9 LGAVALSALMTLGVA
+9 LGAVALSALMTLGIA

-82 STEAKYA
+82 STDARYA

-157 VFSKHV
+157 VFSKYV
-163 VNTWYDK
+163 VNTWYDQ
-170 NAKTQKSESSR
+170 NAKIQKSESSR
-181 LNGPNKYHITIN
+181 LNGPNGYHITIN

-205 RGWSGQVVD
+205 KGWAGQVVD

-249 WNGNSKQQQIGT
+249 YNGNSKQQQIGT

-273 NADFRAQL
+273 NAEFRAQL
-281 GSLKLRKTDTGGKL
+281 GSLKLRKTDKGGKL

-301 HVSGNGYDR
+301 HVSGNGYDK
-310 DITVTNGEITVNEL
+310 DVTVTNGEITVNEL

-362 DEAPTGKISIKKTDS
+362 DEAPTGKISIKKSDS

-388 GAEYTVYGADGQE
+388 GAEYTVYSADGQE

-465 KTGKIEIQK
+465 KTGKIEIKK
-474 TDTEGNPLKG
+474 TDTEGNPLKS

-565 TVTFVDKKVT
+565 TLTFVNKKVT

-596 NGGKVIDTW
+596 NDGKVIDTW

-610 PHSIKGLHEGCE
+610 PHSIKGLHEGWE

-649 DQTIVMKDKQ
+649 DQTLVMKDKQ
-659 FTASKKDASGK
+659 FTASKKDVSGK
-670 NYIEGAK
+670 NYVEGAK

-698 YVSGLEEGKTYRLV
+698 YVSGLEEGNTYRLV

-720 VKADDIFFTVSNEK
+720 VKAKDVFFTVSNEK
-734 KNESVIM
+734 KNESV
-741 KDSKITASKTDI
+741 
-753 TGTKEIKGAVL
+753 
-764 TVTDNDGKVIDTWT
+764 
-778 SDGNPHAISGLHEG
+778 
-792 WEYTLTETTAPKGYV
+792 
-807 KAESIKFKAESGKD
+807 
-821 QKLVMKDGQFTAKK
+821 
-835 TDVSGKN
+835 
-842 HVEGAKLE
+842 
-850 VRDEKNNV
+850 
-858 VDSWTTTKEDHYISG
+858 
-873 LEEGKT
+873 
-879 YRLVEAEAPKGY
+879 
-891 VKASDVSFTVTAD
+891 
-904 MESATVVMKD
+904 
-914 AKITAKKTDISGTK
+914 
-928 EVEGAEMIVTDE
+928 
-940 KGTIVDKW
+940 
-948 ISGKEE
+948 
-954 HSISGLE
+954 
-961 AGKKYTLTEKTAP
+961 
-974 NSFVKAESIE
+974 
-984 FTAGGDKNQSL
+984 
-995 VMKDKQYTVSKKDA
+995 
-1009 SVKNYVEGAKLEVRD
+1009 
-1024 EQDRVVDSWTT
+1024 
-1035 TKEDHYVSGLEEGKT
+1035 
-1050 YRLVEVEAPKG
+1050 
-1061 YVKASDIYFTV
+1061 
-1072 SKDKKN
+1072 
-1078 ETVVMK
+1078 VMK
-1084 DAKITASKREI
+1084 DAKITASKTEV
-1095 TGTKEIEGA
+1095 TGTKEVEGA

-1110 DKGTV
+1110 EKGKTV
-1115 VDKWTSGK
+1115 DEWTSGK

-1128 SGLEEGKRYTLTETT
+1128 SGLEEGKKYTLTETT

-1226 TAPNGYVKA
+1226 TAPEGYVKA

-1248 EAYIMKDKQVT
+1248 EAYIMKDKQ
-1259 VTKTEV
+1259 
-1265 SGTDEVEG
+1265 
-1273 AKMTVTDEKG
+1273 
-1283 KTVDEWTSTKE
+1283 
-1294 EHYVSGLEEGKT
+1294 
-1306 YILTETT
+1306 LT
-1313 APNGYVKAESIE
+1313 
-1325 FTVSKDK
+1325 
-1332 VNQKVNMLDKQVSV
+1332 V

-1392 YTLIEENAP
+1392 YTLIEETAP

-1415 NEKIDQEVN
+1415 NEKVDQEVN

-1460 WTTDGT
+1460 WITDGT

-1478 YILKETKTPEGY
+1478 YIIKETKTPEGY

-1528 KNVIKSKDFE
+1528 KKVIRSKDFE
-1538 FTMYSDAECKN
+1538 FTMYSDADCKN

-1566 DLRYGTY
+1566 NLRYGTY

-1646 ILILRK
+1646 IFILRK

>member
-24 SQGISTVEAFSAHV
+24 SQGISTVQATSYYV
-38 DYDGKSTAYG
+38 NYDGNSKAYG

-57 GRQAW
+57 GRQVW
-62 CLEHAKKTPGSQDMN
+62 CLEHKKSTPGSQSMN
-77 AEIYT
+77 AEIYH

-102 EEWSGLHGKSDNEKN
+102 EEWGGLHGKSNDEKN

-144 ATSKPDPLHQNNL
+144 ATSKPDPLNQHVL
-157 VFSKHV
+157 MFSKNV

-181 LNGPNKYHITIN
+181 LNGPNGYHITIN

-235 GYLQGG
+235 GYLKGG

-249 WNGNSKQQQIGT
+249 WNGDSRKQRVGT
-261 WLTVDPGVNTFL
+261 WITEDPIQTTFL

-281 GSLKLRKTDTGGKL
+281 GSLKLRKTDKGGKL

-310 DITVTNGEITVNEL
+310 DVTVTNGEITVNEL

-345 PFKTTVSANQ
+345 PFKTTVSANH

-362 DEAPTGKISIKKTDS
+362 DEAPTGKISIKKSDS

-465 KTGKIEIQK
+465 KTGKIEIKK
-474 TDTEGNPLKG
+474 TDTEGNPLKS

-510 IKTDDSGVARSDDLP
+510 IKTDDSGVARSGDLP

-596 NGGKVIDTW
+596 NDGKVIDTW

-610 PHSIKGLHEGCE
+610 PHSIKGLHEGWE

-659 FTASKKDASGK
+659 FTASKKDVSGK
-670 NYIEGAK
+670 NYVEGAK

-720 VKADDIFFTVSNEK
+720 VKAKDVFFTVSNEK
-734 KNESVIM
+734 KNESV
-741 KDSKITASKTDI
+741 
-753 TGTKEIKGAVL
+753 
-764 TVTDNDGKVIDTWT
+764 
-778 SDGNPHAISGLHEG
+778 
-792 WEYTLTETTAPKGYV
+792 
-807 KAESIKFKAESGKD
+807 
-821 QKLVMKDGQFTAKK
+821 
-835 TDVSGKN
+835 
-842 HVEGAKLE
+842 
-850 VRDEKNNV
+850 
-858 VDSWTTTKEDHYISG
+858 
-873 LEEGKT
+873 
-879 YRLVEAEAPKGY
+879 
-891 VKASDVSFTVTAD
+891 
-904 MESATVVMKD
+904 
-914 AKITAKKTDISGTK
+914 
-928 EVEGAEMIVTDE
+928 
-940 KGTIVDKW
+940 
-948 ISGKEE
+948 
-954 HSISGLE
+954 
-961 AGKKYTLTEKTAP
+961 
-974 NSFVKAESIE
+974 
-984 FTAGGDKNQSL
+984 
-995 VMKDKQYTVSKKDA
+995 
-1009 SVKNYVEGAKLEVRD
+1009 
-1024 EQDRVVDSWTT
+1024 
-1035 TKEDHYVSGLEEGKT
+1035 
-1050 YRLVEVEAPKG
+1050 
-1061 YVKASDIYFTV
+1061 
-1072 SKDKKN
+1072 
-1078 ETVVMK
+1078 VMK
-1084 DAKITASKREI
+1084 DAKITASKTEV
-1095 TGTKEIEGA
+1095 TGTKEVEGA

-1110 DKGTV
+1110 EKGKTV
-1115 VDKWTSGK
+1115 DEWTSGK

-1128 SGLEEGKRYTLTETT
+1128 SGLEEGKKYTLTETT

-1157 AGDKDQKLVMKDKQ
+1157 AGDKDQKLV
-1171 VTITKTE
+1171 
-1178 VTGTKEIEG
+1178 
-1187 AKMTVKDETGKT
+1187 
-1199 VDTWTSTKEEHY
+1199 
-1211 VSGLE
+1211 
-1216 EGKKYTLIEE
+1216 
-1226 TAPNGYVKA
+1226 
-1235 ESIEFTVSKEKKN
+1235 
-1248 EAYIMKDKQVT
+1248 MKDKQVT

-1283 KTVDEWTSTKE
+1283 KTVDEWTSGKE

-1306 YILTETT
+1306 YTLTETT

-1332 VNQKVNMLDKQVSV
+1332 VNQKVNMLDKQISV

-1356 VPGATLTVKDED
+1356 VPGATLTVKDAD

-1373 TWVSGDKEH
+1373 TWVSGEKEH

-1392 YTLIEENAP
+1392 YTLIEETAP

-1406 AEEITFTVT
+1406 ADEITFTVT
-1415 NEKIDQEVN
+1415 KEKVDQEVN

-1466 AHAVSGLDAGKE
+1466 AHAVSGLDAGCE

-1509 IKEQPVLTDIEVQK
+1509 IKEHPVLTDIEVQK

-1528 KNVIKSKDFE
+1528 KKVIRSKDFE

-1583 YLLSKEVKKVVV
+1583 YLLSKEVKKVVI
-1595 DDKLENVGKTYS
+1595 DDNLENVGKTYS
-1607 FIYQDTPMPT
+1607 FVYQDTPMPT

-1625 TDIQK
+1625 TDIKK

-1638 GIVLLLCV
+1638 GIVLLICV

>member
-9 LGAVALSALMTLGVA
+9 LGAIALSALMTLGVT
-24 SQGISTVEAFSAHV
+24 SQSINIVEASSHKL
-38 DYDGKSTAYG
+38 DYLGQTTAWGTECGNYLIDGRRAWCIEHKKDSPPSGVINGDVYKSTEE
-48 STCGKFRIN
+48 KF
-57 GRQAW
+57 
-62 CLEHAKKTPGSQDMN
+62 
-77 AEIYT
+77 
-82 STEAKYA
+82 A
-89 NIRKIMYYGWFGY
+89 NMRKIMYYGWYGY
-102 EEWSGLHGKSDNEKN
+102 EQWSGMDNLSDIERNTM
-117 VIMSKALSHA
+117 MSIALSKA
-127 YSGSSISKG
+127 YSGTKIRQT
-136 IMTDFYNY
+136 IINDFYNF
-144 ATSKPDPLHQNNL
+144 AVSQPDPLNKNVL
-157 VFSKHV
+157 KFSKQI
-163 VNTWYDK
+163 VNVWYDK
-170 NAKTQKSESSR
+170 DAKIQKSESST
-181 LNGPNKYHITIN
+181 LNGPSKYHVTIN
-193 TQTNRVKVVNET
+193 PQTSKVRVVNET
-205 RGWSGQVVD
+205 RGTSGQVVD

-222 YEADAGY
+222 YEADADY
-229 TGHAYS
+229 TGNSYS
-235 GYLQGG
+235 GWLKGG
-241 FTFAPLIA
+241 FSFAPLIVH
-249 WNGNSKQQQIGT
+249 NGNSAQQHIST
-261 WLTVDPGVNTFL
+261 WVTTDPDEPTCL
-273 NADFRAQL
+273 NADFKAVV
-281 GSLKLRKTDTGGKL
+281 GSLKLRKTDKGGKL
-295 LDGAVF
+295 LNGAVF
-301 HVSGNGYDR
+301 HVSGNGYEQDV
-310 DITVTNGEITVNEL
+310 TVENGEITVNEL
-324 PIGDYTVTEKTAP
+324 PAGDYTVTEKTAP

-345 PFKTTVSANQ
+345 PFKTTVVAGQ
-355 TAETTIT
+355 TVETTIT
-362 DEAPTGKISIKKTDS
+362 DEAPTGKIYITKSDS

-401 VGKITTDKDGNGSL
+401 VGKITTDKDGNGSI

-465 KTGKIEIQK
+465 KTGKIEIKK
-474 TDTEGNPLKG
+474 TDTEGNPLKS

-510 IKTDDSGVARSDDLP
+510 IKTDDSGVARSGDLP

-584 DEIKGAVMTVTD
+584 KEIKGAVMTVTD

-628 TAPKGYVKAESI
+628 TAPKGYVKADSI

-649 DQTIVMKDKQ
+649 DQTLVMKDKQ
-659 FTASKKDASGK
+659 FTASKKDVSGK
-670 NYIEGAK
+670 NYVEGAK

-720 VKADDIFFTVSNEK
+720 VKAKDVFFTVSNEK
-734 KNESVIM
+734 KNESV
-741 KDSKITASKTDI
+741 
-753 TGTKEIKGAVL
+753 
-764 TVTDNDGKVIDTWT
+764 
-778 SDGNPHAISGLHEG
+778 
-792 WEYTLTETTAPKGYV
+792 
-807 KAESIKFKAESGKD
+807 
-821 QKLVMKDGQFTAKK
+821 
-835 TDVSGKN
+835 
-842 HVEGAKLE
+842 
-850 VRDEKNNV
+850 
-858 VDSWTTTKEDHYISG
+858 
-873 LEEGKT
+873 
-879 YRLVEAEAPKGY
+879 
-891 VKASDVSFTVTAD
+891 
-904 MESATVVMKD
+904 
-914 AKITAKKTDISGTK
+914 
-928 EVEGAEMIVTDE
+928 
-940 KGTIVDKW
+940 
-948 ISGKEE
+948 
-954 HSISGLE
+954 
-961 AGKKYTLTEKTAP
+961 
-974 NSFVKAESIE
+974 
-984 FTAGGDKNQSL
+984 
-995 VMKDKQYTVSKKDA
+995 
-1009 SVKNYVEGAKLEVRD
+1009 
-1024 EQDRVVDSWTT
+1024 
-1035 TKEDHYVSGLEEGKT
+1035 
-1050 YRLVEVEAPKG
+1050 
-1061 YVKASDIYFTV
+1061 
-1072 SKDKKN
+1072 
-1078 ETVVMK
+1078 VMK
-1084 DAKITASKREI
+1084 DAKITASKTEV
-1095 TGTKEIEGA
+1095 TGTKEVEGA

-1110 DKGTV
+1110 EKGKTV
-1115 VDKWTSGK
+1115 DEWTSGK

-1128 SGLEEGKRYTLTETT
+1128 SGLEEGKKYTLTETT

-1171 VTITKTE
+1171 VT
-1178 VTGTKEIEG
+1178 
-1187 AKMTVKDETGKT
+1187 
-1199 VDTWTSTKEEHY
+1199 
-1211 VSGLE
+1211 
-1216 EGKKYTLIEE
+1216 
-1226 TAPNGYVKA
+1226 
-1235 ESIEFTVSKEKKN
+1235 
-1248 EAYIMKDKQVT
+1248 
-1259 VTKTEV
+1259 
-1265 SGTDEVEG
+1265 
-1273 AKMTVTDEKG
+1273 
-1283 KTVDEWTSTKE
+1283 
-1294 EHYVSGLEEGKT
+1294 
-1306 YILTETT
+1306 
-1313 APNGYVKAESIE
+1313 
-1325 FTVSKDK
+1325 
-1332 VNQKVNMLDKQVSV
+1332 V

-1392 YTLIEENAP
+1392 YTLIEETAP

-1406 AEEITFTVT
+1406 ADEITFTVT
-1415 NEKIDQEVN
+1415 KEKVDQEVN

-1437 LTGDAV
+1437 LTGDSV
-1443 KGAEFTVF
+1443 NGAEFTVF

-1466 AHAVSGLDAGKE
+1466 AHAVSGLDAGCE
-1478 YILKETKTPEGY
+1478 YVLKETKTPEGY

-1528 KNVIKSKDFE
+1528 KKVIKSKDFE

-1638 GIVLLLCV
+1638 GIVLLICV

>member
-9 LGAVALSALMTLGVA
+9 LGAIALSALMTLGVT
-24 SQGISTVEAFSAHV
+24 SQSINIVEASSYKL
-38 DYDGKSTAYG
+38 DYLGQTTAWGTECGNYLIDGRRAWCIEHKKDSPPSGVINGDVYKSTEE
-48 STCGKFRIN
+48 KF
-57 GRQAW
+57 
-62 CLEHAKKTPGSQDMN
+62 
-77 AEIYT
+77 
-82 STEAKYA
+82 A
-89 NIRKIMYYGWFGY
+89 NMRKIMYYGWYGY
-102 EEWSGLHGKSDNEKN
+102 EQWSGMDNLSDIERNTM
-117 VIMSKALSHA
+117 MSNALSKA
-127 YSGSSISKG
+127 YSGTKIRQT
-136 IMTDFYNY
+136 IINDFYNF
-144 ATSKPDPLHQNNL
+144 AVSQPDPLNKNVL
-157 VFSKHV
+157 KFSKQI
-163 VNTWYDK
+163 VNVWYDK
-170 NAKTQKSESSR
+170 DAKIQKSESST
-181 LNGPNKYHITIN
+181 LNGPSKYHVTIN
-193 TQTNRVKVVNET
+193 PQTSKVRVVNET
-205 RGWSGQVVD
+205 RGTSGQVVD

-222 YEADAGY
+222 YEADADY
-229 TGHAYS
+229 TGNSYS
-235 GYLQGG
+235 GWLKGG
-241 FTFAPLIA
+241 FSFAPLIVH
-249 WNGNSKQQQIGT
+249 NGNSAQQHIST
-261 WLTVDPGVNTFL
+261 WVTTDPDEPTCL
-273 NADFRAQL
+273 NADFKAVV

-295 LDGAVF
+295 LNGAVF
-301 HVSGNGYDR
+301 HVSGNGYEQDV
-310 DITVTNGEITVNEL
+310 TVENGEITVNEL
-324 PIGDYTVTEKTAP
+324 PAGDYTVTEKTAP

-345 PFKTTVSANQ
+345 PFKTTVVAGQ
-355 TAETTIT
+355 TVETTIT
-362 DEAPTGKISIKKTDS
+362 DEAPTGKIYITKSDS

-465 KTGKIEIQK
+465 KTGKIEIKK
-474 TDTEGNPLKG
+474 TDTEGNPLKS

-510 IKTDDSGVARSDDLP
+510 IKTDDSGVARSGDLP

-565 TVTFVDKKVT
+565 SVTFVDKKVT
-575 ASKTTITGT
+575 ASKTTIAGT

-596 NGGKVIDTW
+596 NDGKVIDTW

-610 PHSIKGLHEGCE
+610 PHSIKGLHEGWE

-659 FTASKKDASGK
+659 FTASKKDVSGK
-670 NYIEGAK
+670 NYVEGAK

-684 NRVVDSWTSTKEDH
+684 NRVVDSWTS
-698 YVSGLEEGKTYRLV
+698 
-712 EAEAPKGY
+712 
-720 VKADDIFFTVSNEK
+720 
-734 KNESVIM
+734 
-741 KDSKITASKTDI
+741 
-753 TGTKEIKGAVL
+753 
-764 TVTDNDGKVIDTWT
+764 
-778 SDGNPHAISGLHEG
+778 
-792 WEYTLTETTAPKGYV
+792 
-807 KAESIKFKAESGKD
+807 
-821 QKLVMKDGQFTAKK
+821 
-835 TDVSGKN
+835 
-842 HVEGAKLE
+842 
-850 VRDEKNNV
+850 
-858 VDSWTTTKEDHYISG
+858 
-873 LEEGKT
+873 
-879 YRLVEAEAPKGY
+879 
-891 VKASDVSFTVTAD
+891 
-904 MESATVVMKD
+904 
-914 AKITAKKTDISGTK
+914 
-928 EVEGAEMIVTDE
+928 
-940 KGTIVDKW
+940 
-948 ISGKEE
+948 
-954 HSISGLE
+954 
-961 AGKKYTLTEKTAP
+961 
-974 NSFVKAESIE
+974 
-984 FTAGGDKNQSL
+984 
-995 VMKDKQYTVSKKDA
+995 
-1009 SVKNYVEGAKLEVRD
+1009 
-1024 EQDRVVDSWTT
+1024 

-1084 DAKITASKREI
+1084 DAKITASKREV
-1095 TGTKEIEGA
+1095 TGSKEIEGA
-1104 KMTVTD
+1104 KM
-1110 DKGTV
+1110 
-1115 VDKWTSGK
+1115 
-1123 EEHSI
+1123 
-1128 SGLEEGKRYTLTETT
+1128 
-1143 APKGYV
+1143 
-1149 KAESIEFT
+1149 
-1157 AGDKDQKLVMKDKQ
+1157 
-1171 VTITKTE
+1171 
-1178 VTGTKEIEG
+1178 
-1187 AKMTVKDETGKT
+1187 
-1199 VDTWTSTKEEHY
+1199 
-1211 VSGLE
+1211 
-1216 EGKKYTLIEE
+1216 
-1226 TAPNGYVKA
+1226 
-1235 ESIEFTVSKEKKN
+1235 
-1248 EAYIMKDKQVT
+1248 
-1259 VTKTEV
+1259 
-1265 SGTDEVEG
+1265 
-1273 AKMTVTDEKG
+1273 
-1283 KTVDEWTSTKE
+1283 
-1294 EHYVSGLEEGKT
+1294 
-1306 YILTETT
+1306 
-1313 APNGYVKAESIE
+1313 
-1325 FTVSKDK
+1325 
-1332 VNQKVNMLDKQVSV
+1332 
-1346 TKTDITGTQE
+1346 
-1356 VPGATLTVKDED
+1356 TVKDED

-1392 YTLIEENAP
+1392 YTLIEETAP

-1415 NEKIDQEVN
+1415 NEKVDQEVN

-1478 YILKETKTPEGY
+1478 YIIKETKTPEGY

-1528 KNVIKSKDFE
+1528 KKVIRSKDFE

-1549 AITTVSADK
+1549 AITTVSADQ

-1583 YLLSKEVKKVVV
+1583 YLLSKEVKKVVI
-1595 DDKLENVGKTYS
+1595 DDNLENVGKTYS

-1625 TDIQK
+1625 TDIKK

-1638 GIVLLLCV
+1638 GIALLAC
-1646 ILILRK
+1646 LIIIIRK
-1652 KKNAQ
+1652 KRNAQ

>member
-24 SQGISTVEAFSAHV
+24 SQGISSVEASGN
-38 DYDGKSTAYG
+38 YELKYYGQSKGLGSECGNYTIDGRRGWCIEHKKDSPPSG
-48 STCGKFRIN
+48 FVN
-57 GRQAW
+57 G
-62 CLEHAKKTPGSQDMN
+62 
-77 AEIYT
+77 EIYHGT
-82 STEAKYA
+82 DAKSA
-89 NIRKIMYYGWFGY
+89 NIRKIMYYGWEGF
-102 EEWSGLHGKSDNEKN
+102 EPWSGLNTLSDAEKN
-117 VIMSKALSHA
+117 SLMSMALSCA
-127 YSGSSISKG
+127 YSGTKIRNATIKN
-136 IMTDFYNY
+136 FYNY
-144 ATSKPDPLHQNNL
+144 ATSQPDPQNKNIL
-157 VFSKHV
+157 KFSKQI
-163 VNTWYDK
+163 VNTWYDQ
-170 NAKTQKSESSR
+170 NAKVQKSESSR
-181 LNGPNKYHITIN
+181 LNGPNGAHVTIN
-193 TQTNRVKVVNET
+193 PQTSKVRVVNET
-205 RGWSGQVVD
+205 KGTSGQIVD
-214 VYGGDTVH
+214 VYAGDTVH
-222 YEADAGY
+222 YEADADY
-229 TGHAYS
+229 TGNSYS
-235 GYLQGG
+235 GWLKGG
-241 FTFAPLIA
+241 FSFAPLIVH
-249 WNGNSKQQQIGT
+249 NGNSKQQHIGAWIT
-261 WLTVDPGVNTFL
+261 TDPLEPTCL
-273 NADFRAQL
+273 NADFKAVV

-301 HVSGNGYDR
+301 HVSGNGYDK
-310 DITVTNGEITVNEL
+310 DVTVANGEITVNDL
-324 PIGDYTVTEKTAP
+324 TVGDYTITEKTAP

-362 DEAPTGKISIKKTDS
+362 DEAPTGKISIKKSDS

-415 ENLVLGTYTVKETK
+415 EDLVLGTYTVKETK

-465 KTGKIEIQK
+465 KTGKIEIKK
-474 TDTEGNPLKG
+474 TDTEGNPLKS

-596 NGGKVIDTW
+596 NDGKVIDTW

-610 PHSIKGLHEGCE
+610 PHSIKGLHEGWE

-649 DQTIVMKDKQ
+649 DQTLVMKDKQ
-659 FTASKKDASGK
+659 FTASKTDVSHK
-670 NYIEGAK
+670 NYVEGAK

-720 VKADDIFFTVSNEK
+720 VKARDVFFTVSKDK
-734 KNESVIM
+734 KNESVVM
-741 KDSKITASKTDI
+741 KDAIITASKTDI
-753 TGTKEIKGAVL
+753 TGTKEVEGAKM
-764 TVTDNDGKVIDTWT
+764 TVTDETGKTVDEWT
-778 SDGNPHAISGLHEG
+778 SGKEEHRISGLEEG
-792 WEYTLTETTAPKGYV
+792 KKYTLTETTAPKGYV
-807 KAESIKFKAESGKD
+807 KAESI
-821 QKLVMKDGQFTAKK
+821 T
-835 TDVSGKN
+835 
-842 HVEGAKLE
+842 
-850 VRDEKNNV
+850 
-858 VDSWTTTKEDHYISG
+858 
-873 LEEGKT
+873 
-879 YRLVEAEAPKGY
+879 
-891 VKASDVSFTVTAD
+891 
-904 MESATVVMKD
+904 
-914 AKITAKKTDISGTK
+914 
-928 EVEGAEMIVTDE
+928 
-940 KGTIVDKW
+940 
-948 ISGKEE
+948 
-954 HSISGLE
+954 
-961 AGKKYTLTEKTAP
+961 
-974 NSFVKAESIE
+974 
-984 FTAGGDKNQSL
+984 
-995 VMKDKQYTVSKKDA
+995 
-1009 SVKNYVEGAKLEVRD
+1009 
-1024 EQDRVVDSWTT
+1024 
-1035 TKEDHYVSGLEEGKT
+1035 
-1050 YRLVEVEAPKG
+1050 
-1061 YVKASDIYFTV
+1061 
-1072 SKDKKN
+1072 
-1078 ETVVMK
+1078 
-1084 DAKITASKREI
+1084 
-1095 TGTKEIEGA
+1095 
-1104 KMTVTD
+1104 
-1110 DKGTV
+1110 
-1115 VDKWTSGK
+1115 
-1123 EEHSI
+1123 
-1128 SGLEEGKRYTLTETT
+1128 
-1143 APKGYV
+1143 
-1149 KAESIEFT
+1149 FT
-1157 AGDKDQKLVMKDKQ
+1157 AGDKNQKFVMR
-1171 VTITKTE
+1171 
-1178 VTGTKEIEG
+1178 
-1187 AKMTVKDETGKT
+1187 
-1199 VDTWTSTKEEHY
+1199 
-1211 VSGLE
+1211 
-1216 EGKKYTLIEE
+1216 
-1226 TAPNGYVKA
+1226 
-1235 ESIEFTVSKEKKN
+1235 
-1248 EAYIMKDKQVT
+1248 DKQVT

-1306 YILTETT
+1306 Y
-1313 APNGYVKAESIE
+1313 
-1325 FTVSKDK
+1325 
-1332 VNQKVNMLDKQVSV
+1332 
-1346 TKTDITGTQE
+1346 
-1356 VPGATLTVKDED
+1356 
-1368 GNTVD
+1368 
-1373 TWVSGDKEH
+1373 
-1382 YVSGLEEGKT
+1382 
-1392 YTLIEENAP
+1392 TLIEENAP

-1415 NEKIDQEVN
+1415 NEKVDQEVN

-1528 KNVIKSKDFE
+1528 KKVIRSKDFE

-1638 GIVLLLCV
+1638 GIVLLICV

>member
-1 MNRNILKK
+1 MSRNILKK

-24 SQGISTVEAFSAHV
+24 SQGINSVEASGT
-38 DYDGKSTAYG
+38 YELKYYGQSKGLGLECGNYTIDGRRGWCIEHKKDSPPSG
-48 STCGKFRIN
+48 FVN
-57 GRQAW
+57 G
-62 CLEHAKKTPGSQDMN
+62 
-77 AEIYT
+77 EIYHGTDAT
-82 STEAKYA
+82 SA
-89 NIRKIMYYGWFGY
+89 NIRKIMYYGWEGF
-102 EEWSGLHGKSDNEKN
+102 EPWSGLNTLSDAEKN
-117 VIMSKALSHA
+117 SLMSMSLSCA
-127 YSGSSISKG
+127 YSGTKIRNATIKN
-136 IMTDFYNY
+136 FYNY
-144 ATSKPDPLHQNNL
+144 ATSQPDPQNKNIL
-157 VFSKHV
+157 KFSKQI
-163 VNTWYDK
+163 VNTWYDQ
-170 NAKTQKSESSR
+170 NAKVQKSESSR
-181 LNGPNKYHITIN
+181 LNGPNGAHVTIN
-193 TQTNRVKVVNET
+193 PQTSKVRVVNET
-205 RGWSGQVVD
+205 RGTSGQIVD
-214 VYGGDTVH
+214 VYAGDTVH
-222 YEADAGY
+222 YEADADY
-229 TGHAYS
+229 TGNSYS
-235 GYLQGG
+235 GWLKGG
-241 FTFAPLIA
+241 FSFAPLIVH
-249 WNGNSKQQQIGT
+249 NGNSAQQHIST
-261 WLTVDPGVNTFL
+261 WVTTDPLEPTCL
-273 NADFRAQL
+273 NADFKAVV

-301 HVSGNGYDR
+301 HVSGNGYDK
-310 DITVTNGEITVNEL
+310 DVTVANGEITVNDL
-324 PIGDYTVTEKTAP
+324 TIGDYTITEKTAP

-345 PFKTTVSANQ
+345 PFKTTVVAGQ

-362 DEAPTGKISIKKTDS
+362 DEAPTGKITIKKSDS
-377 KGNVQGEASLE
+377 KGNIQGEASLE
-388 GAEYTVYGADGQE
+388 GAEYTVYGPDGQE

-465 KTGKIEIQK
+465 KTGKIEIKK
-474 TDTEGNPLKG
+474 TDTEGNPLKS

-510 IKTDDSGVARSDDLP
+510 IKTDDSGVARSGDLP

-550 DDTQYVKINGKNKTD
+550 DDIQYVKINGKNKTD

-628 TAPKGYVKAESI
+628 TAPKGYVKADSI

-649 DQTIVMKDKQ
+649 DQTLVMKDKQ
-659 FTASKKDASGK
+659 FTASKKDVSGK
-670 NYIEGAK
+670 NYVEGAK

-720 VKADDIFFTVSNEK
+720 VKAKDVFFTVSNEK
-734 KNESVIM
+734 KNESV
-741 KDSKITASKTDI
+741 
-753 TGTKEIKGAVL
+753 
-764 TVTDNDGKVIDTWT
+764 
-778 SDGNPHAISGLHEG
+778 
-792 WEYTLTETTAPKGYV
+792 
-807 KAESIKFKAESGKD
+807 
-821 QKLVMKDGQFTAKK
+821 
-835 TDVSGKN
+835 
-842 HVEGAKLE
+842 
-850 VRDEKNNV
+850 
-858 VDSWTTTKEDHYISG
+858 
-873 LEEGKT
+873 
-879 YRLVEAEAPKGY
+879 
-891 VKASDVSFTVTAD
+891 
-904 MESATVVMKD
+904 
-914 AKITAKKTDISGTK
+914 
-928 EVEGAEMIVTDE
+928 
-940 KGTIVDKW
+940 
-948 ISGKEE
+948 
-954 HSISGLE
+954 
-961 AGKKYTLTEKTAP
+961 
-974 NSFVKAESIE
+974 
-984 FTAGGDKNQSL
+984 
-995 VMKDKQYTVSKKDA
+995 
-1009 SVKNYVEGAKLEVRD
+1009 
-1024 EQDRVVDSWTT
+1024 
-1035 TKEDHYVSGLEEGKT
+1035 
-1050 YRLVEVEAPKG
+1050 
-1061 YVKASDIYFTV
+1061 
-1072 SKDKKN
+1072 
-1078 ETVVMK
+1078 VMK
-1084 DAKITASKREI
+1084 DAKITASKTEV
-1095 TGTKEIEGA
+1095 TGTKEVEGA

-1110 DKGTV
+1110 EKGKTV
-1115 VDKWTSGK
+1115 DEWTSGK

-1128 SGLEEGKRYTLTETT
+1128 SGLEEGKKYTLTETT
-1143 APKGYV
+1143 APK
-1149 KAESIEFT
+1149 
-1157 AGDKDQKLVMKDKQ
+1157 
-1171 VTITKTE
+1171 
-1178 VTGTKEIEG
+1178 
-1187 AKMTVKDETGKT
+1187 
-1199 VDTWTSTKEEHY
+1199 
-1211 VSGLE
+1211 
-1216 EGKKYTLIEE
+1216 
-1226 TAPNGYVKA
+1226 GYVKA

-1259 VTKTEV
+1259 
-1265 SGTDEVEG
+1265 
-1273 AKMTVTDEKG
+1273 
-1283 KTVDEWTSTKE
+1283 
-1294 EHYVSGLEEGKT
+1294 
-1306 YILTETT
+1306 
-1313 APNGYVKAESIE
+1313 
-1325 FTVSKDK
+1325 
-1332 VNQKVNMLDKQVSV
+1332 V

-1392 YTLIEENAP
+1392 YTLIEETAP

-1406 AEEITFTVT
+1406 ADEITFTVT
-1415 NEKIDQEVN
+1415 KEKVDQEVN

-1466 AHAVSGLDAGKE
+1466 AHAVSGLDAGCE

-1528 KNVIKSKDFE
+1528 KKVIRSKDFE

-1558 NAGTATFK
+1558 TAGTATFK

-1583 YLLSKEVKKVVV
+1583 YLLSKEVKKVVI
-1595 DDKLENVGKTYS
+1595 DDNLENVGKTYS
-1607 FIYQDTPMPT
+1607 FVYQDTPMPT

-1625 TDIQK
+1625 TDIKK

-1638 GIVLLLCV
+1638 GIVLLICV
-1646 ILILRK
+1646 ILIIRK

>member
-24 SQGISTVEAFSAHV
+24 SQGITTVQATSYYV
-38 DYDGKSTAYG
+38 NYDGKSKAYG

-62 CLEHAKKTPGSQDMN
+62 CLEHKKSTPGSQSMN
-77 AEIYT
+77 AEIYH

-102 EEWSGLHGKSDNEKN
+102 EEWGGLHGKSNDEKN

-144 ATSKPDPLHQNNL
+144 AISKPDPLNQHVL
-157 VFSKHV
+157 MFSKNV

-181 LNGPNKYHITIN
+181 LNGPNGYHITIN

-235 GYLQGG
+235 GYLKGG

-249 WNGNSKQQQIGT
+249 WNGDSRKQHVGT
-261 WLTVDPGVNTFL
+261 WITEDPIQTTFL

-281 GSLKLRKTDTGGKL
+281 GSLKLRKTDKGGKL

-310 DITVTNGEITVNEL
+310 DVTVTNGEITVNEL

-345 PFKTTVSANQ
+345 PFKTTVSANH

-362 DEAPTGKISIKKTDS
+362 DEAPTGKISIKKSDS

-465 KTGKIEIQK
+465 KTGKIEIKK
-474 TDTEGNPLKG
+474 TDTEGNPLKS

-510 IKTDDSGVARSDDLP
+510 IKTDDSGVARSGDLP

-596 NGGKVIDTW
+596 NDGKVIDTW

-610 PHSIKGLHEGCE
+610 PHSIKGLHEGWE

-659 FTASKKDASGK
+659 FTASKKDVSGK
-670 NYIEGAK
+670 NYVEGAK

-698 YVSGLEEGKTYRLV
+698 YVSGLEEGKTY
-712 EAEAPKGY
+712 
-720 VKADDIFFTVSNEK
+720 T
-734 KNESVIM
+734 
-741 KDSKITASKTDI
+741 
-753 TGTKEIKGAVL
+753 
-764 TVTDNDGKVIDTWT
+764 
-778 SDGNPHAISGLHEG
+778 
-792 WEYTLTETTAPKGYV
+792 
-807 KAESIKFKAESGKD
+807 
-821 QKLVMKDGQFTAKK
+821 
-835 TDVSGKN
+835 
-842 HVEGAKLE
+842 
-850 VRDEKNNV
+850 
-858 VDSWTTTKEDHYISG
+858 
-873 LEEGKT
+873 
-879 YRLVEAEAPKGY
+879 
-891 VKASDVSFTVTAD
+891 
-904 MESATVVMKD
+904 
-914 AKITAKKTDISGTK
+914 
-928 EVEGAEMIVTDE
+928 
-940 KGTIVDKW
+940 
-948 ISGKEE
+948 
-954 HSISGLE
+954 
-961 AGKKYTLTEKTAP
+961 
-974 NSFVKAESIE
+974 
-984 FTAGGDKNQSL
+984 
-995 VMKDKQYTVSKKDA
+995 
-1009 SVKNYVEGAKLEVRD
+1009 
-1024 EQDRVVDSWTT
+1024 
-1035 TKEDHYVSGLEEGKT
+1035 
-1050 YRLVEVEAPKG
+1050 
-1061 YVKASDIYFTV
+1061 
-1072 SKDKKN
+1072 
-1078 ETVVMK
+1078 
-1084 DAKITASKREI
+1084 
-1095 TGTKEIEGA
+1095 
-1104 KMTVTD
+1104 
-1110 DKGTV
+1110 
-1115 VDKWTSGK
+1115 
-1123 EEHSI
+1123 
-1128 SGLEEGKRYTLTETT
+1128 
-1143 APKGYV
+1143 
-1149 KAESIEFT
+1149 
-1157 AGDKDQKLVMKDKQ
+1157 
-1171 VTITKTE
+1171 
-1178 VTGTKEIEG
+1178 
-1187 AKMTVKDETGKT
+1187 
-1199 VDTWTSTKEEHY
+1199 
-1211 VSGLE
+1211 
-1216 EGKKYTLIEE
+1216 
-1226 TAPNGYVKA
+1226 
-1235 ESIEFTVSKEKKN
+1235 
-1248 EAYIMKDKQVT
+1248 
-1259 VTKTEV
+1259 
-1265 SGTDEVEG
+1265 
-1273 AKMTVTDEKG
+1273 
-1283 KTVDEWTSTKE
+1283 
-1294 EHYVSGLEEGKT
+1294 
-1306 YILTETT
+1306 LTETT
-1313 APNGYVKAESIE
+1313 APNGYVKAESFE

-1332 VNQKVNMLDKQVSV
+1332 VNQKVNMLDKQISV

-1356 VPGATLTVKDED
+1356 VPGATLTVKDAD

-1373 TWVSGDKEH
+1373 TWVSGEKEH

-1392 YTLIEENAP
+1392 YTLIEETAP

-1406 AEEITFTVT
+1406 ADEITFTVT
-1415 NEKIDQEVN
+1415 KEKVDQEVN

-1466 AHAVSGLDAGKE
+1466 AHAVSGLDAGCE

-1509 IKEQPVLTDIEVQK
+1509 IKEHPVLTDIEVQK

-1528 KNVIKSKDFE
+1528 KKVIRSKDFE

-1583 YLLSKEVKKVVV
+1583 YLLSKEVKKVVI
-1595 DDKLENVGKTYS
+1595 DDNLENVGKTYS
-1607 FIYQDTPMPT
+1607 FVYQDTPMPT

-1625 TDIQK
+1625 TDIKK

-1638 GIVLLLCV
+1638 GIVLLICV

>member
-24 SQGISTVEAFSAHV
+24 SQGISTVQATSYYV
-38 DYDGKSTAYG
+38 NCDGKSKAYG

-62 CLEHAKKTPGSQDMN
+62 CLEHKKSTPGSQSMN
-77 AEIYT
+77 AEIYH

-102 EEWSGLHGKSDNEKN
+102 EEWGGLHGKSNDEKN

-144 ATSKPDPLHQNNL
+144 ATSKPDPLNQHVL
-157 VFSKHV
+157 MFSKNV

-181 LNGPNKYHITIN
+181 LNGPNGYHITIN

-235 GYLQGG
+235 GYLKGG

-249 WNGNSKQQQIGT
+249 WNGDSRKQRVGT
-261 WLTVDPGVNTFL
+261 WITEDPIQTTFL

-281 GSLKLRKTDTGGKL
+281 GSLKLRKTDKGGKL

-310 DITVTNGEITVNEL
+310 DVTVTNGEITVNEL

-345 PFKTTVSANQ
+345 PFKTTVSANH

-362 DEAPTGKISIKKTDS
+362 DEAPTGKISIKKSDS

-465 KTGKIEIQK
+465 KTGKIEIKK
-474 TDTEGNPLKG
+474 TDTEGNPLKS

-510 IKTDDSGVARSDDLP
+510 IKTDDSGVARSGDLP

-575 ASKTTITGT
+575 ASKTTITGI

-596 NGGKVIDTW
+596 NDGKVIDTW

-610 PHSIKGLHEGCE
+610 PHSIKGLHEG
-622 YTLTET
+622 
-628 TAPKGYVKAESI
+628 
-640 KFTVSTDKK
+640 
-649 DQTIVMKDKQ
+649 
-659 FTASKKDASGK
+659 
-670 NYIEGAK
+670 
-677 LEVRDDQ
+677 
-684 NRVVDSWTSTKEDH
+684 
-698 YVSGLEEGKTYRLV
+698 
-712 EAEAPKGY
+712 
-720 VKADDIFFTVSNEK
+720 
-734 KNESVIM
+734 
-741 KDSKITASKTDI
+741 
-753 TGTKEIKGAVL
+753 
-764 TVTDNDGKVIDTWT
+764 
-778 SDGNPHAISGLHEG
+778 
-792 WEYTLTETTAPKGYV
+792 WEYTLTETTAPK
-807 KAESIKFKAESGKD
+807 
-821 QKLVMKDGQFTAKK
+821 
-835 TDVSGKN
+835 
-842 HVEGAKLE
+842 
-850 VRDEKNNV
+850 
-858 VDSWTTTKEDHYISG
+858 
-873 LEEGKT
+873 
-879 YRLVEAEAPKGY
+879 
-891 VKASDVSFTVTAD
+891 
-904 MESATVVMKD
+904 
-914 AKITAKKTDISGTK
+914 
-928 EVEGAEMIVTDE
+928 
-940 KGTIVDKW
+940 
-948 ISGKEE
+948 
-954 HSISGLE
+954 
-961 AGKKYTLTEKTAP
+961 
-974 NSFVKAESIE
+974 
-984 FTAGGDKNQSL
+984 
-995 VMKDKQYTVSKKDA
+995 
-1009 SVKNYVEGAKLEVRD
+1009 
-1024 EQDRVVDSWTT
+1024 
-1035 TKEDHYVSGLEEGKT
+1035 
-1050 YRLVEVEAPKG
+1050 
-1061 YVKASDIYFTV
+1061 
-1072 SKDKKN
+1072 
-1078 ETVVMK
+1078 
-1084 DAKITASKREI
+1084 
-1095 TGTKEIEGA
+1095 
-1104 KMTVTD
+1104 
-1110 DKGTV
+1110 
-1115 VDKWTSGK
+1115 
-1123 EEHSI
+1123 
-1128 SGLEEGKRYTLTETT
+1128 
-1143 APKGYV
+1143 
-1149 KAESIEFT
+1149 
-1157 AGDKDQKLVMKDKQ
+1157 
-1171 VTITKTE
+1171 
-1178 VTGTKEIEG
+1178 
-1187 AKMTVKDETGKT
+1187 
-1199 VDTWTSTKEEHY
+1199 
-1211 VSGLE
+1211 
-1216 EGKKYTLIEE
+1216 
-1226 TAPNGYVKA
+1226 
-1235 ESIEFTVSKEKKN
+1235 
-1248 EAYIMKDKQVT
+1248 
-1259 VTKTEV
+1259 
-1265 SGTDEVEG
+1265 
-1273 AKMTVTDEKG
+1273 
-1283 KTVDEWTSTKE
+1283 
-1294 EHYVSGLEEGKT
+1294 
-1306 YILTETT
+1306 
-1313 APNGYVKAESIE
+1313 GYVKAESIE

-1332 VNQKVNMLDKQVSV
+1332 VNQKVNMLDKQISV

-1356 VPGATLTVKDED
+1356 VPGATLTVKDAD

-1373 TWVSGDKEH
+1373 TWVSGEKEH

-1392 YTLIEENAP
+1392 YTLIEETAP

-1406 AEEITFTVT
+1406 ADEITFTVT
-1415 NEKIDQEVN
+1415 KEKVDQEVN

-1437 LTGDAV
+1437 LTGDSV

-1466 AHAVSGLDAGKE
+1466 AHAVSGLDAGCE

-1509 IKEQPVLTDIEVQK
+1509 IKEHPVLTDIEVQK

-1528 KNVIKSKDFE
+1528 KKVIRSKDFE

-1558 NAGTATFK
+1558 TAGTATFK

-1583 YLLSKEVKKVVV
+1583 YLLSNEVKKVVI
-1595 DDKLENVGKTYS
+1595 DDNLENVGKTYS

-1638 GIVLLLCV
+1638 GIVLLICV
-1646 ILILRK
+1646 ILIIRK
-1652 KKNAQ
+1652 KKNAK

>member
-24 SQGISTVEAFSAHV
+24 SQGISTVEAFTTHV

-163 VNTWYDK
+163 VNTWYDQ
-170 NAKTQKSESSR
+170 NAKIQKSESSR
-181 LNGPNKYHITIN
+181 LNGPSGYHITIN

-205 RGWSGQVVD
+205 RGWAGQVVD

-249 WNGNSKQQQIGT
+249 YNGNSKQQQIGT

-301 HVSGNGYDR
+301 HVSGNGYEKDV
-310 DITVTNGEITVNEL
+310 TVTNGEITVNEL
-324 PIGDYTVTEKTAP
+324 PIGDYTITEKTAP

-345 PFKTTVSANQ
+345 PFKATVSAGQ

-362 DEAPTGKISIKKTDS
+362 DEAPTGKISIKKSDS

-465 KTGKIEIQK
+465 KTGKIEIKK
-474 TDTEGNPLKG
+474 TDIEGNPLKG

-550 DDTQYVKINGKNKTD
+550 DDTQYVKITGKNKTD
-565 TVTFVDKKVT
+565 SVTFVDKKVT

-584 DEIKGAVMTVTD
+584 DEIKDAVMTVTD

-610 PHSIKGLHEGCE
+610 PHSIKGLHEGWE

-628 TAPKGYVKAESI
+628 TAPNGYVKAESI

-649 DQTIVMKDKQ
+649 DQTLVMMDKQ
-659 FTASKKDASGK
+659 FTASKKDASG
-670 NYIEGAK
+670 
-677 LEVRDDQ
+677 
-684 NRVVDSWTSTKEDH
+684 
-698 YVSGLEEGKTYRLV
+698 
-712 EAEAPKGY
+712 
-720 VKADDIFFTVSNEK
+720 
-734 KNESVIM
+734 
-741 KDSKITASKTDI
+741 
-753 TGTKEIKGAVL
+753 
-764 TVTDNDGKVIDTWT
+764 
-778 SDGNPHAISGLHEG
+778 
-792 WEYTLTETTAPKGYV
+792 
-807 KAESIKFKAESGKD
+807 
-821 QKLVMKDGQFTAKK
+821 
-835 TDVSGKN
+835 
-842 HVEGAKLE
+842 
-850 VRDEKNNV
+850 
-858 VDSWTTTKEDHYISG
+858 
-873 LEEGKT
+873 
-879 YRLVEAEAPKGY
+879 
-891 VKASDVSFTVTAD
+891 
-904 MESATVVMKD
+904 
-914 AKITAKKTDISGTK
+914 
-928 EVEGAEMIVTDE
+928 
-940 KGTIVDKW
+940 
-948 ISGKEE
+948 
-954 HSISGLE
+954 
-961 AGKKYTLTEKTAP
+961 
-974 NSFVKAESIE
+974 
-984 FTAGGDKNQSL
+984 
-995 VMKDKQYTVSKKDA
+995 
-1009 SVKNYVEGAKLEVRD
+1009 KNYVEGAKLEVRD

-1035 TKEDHYVSGLEEGKT
+1035 TKEDHYISGLEEGKT
-1050 YRLVEVEAPKG
+1050 YRLVEAEAPKG

-1149 KAESIEFT
+1149 KAESITFT

-1187 AKMTVKDETGKT
+1187 AKMTVKDEAGKT
-1199 VDTWTSTKEEHY
+1199 VDTWTSGKEEHY

-1226 TAPNGYVKA
+1226 TAPDGYVKA
-1235 ESIEFTVSKEKKN
+1235 ESIEFTVSREKKN

-1306 YILTETT
+1306 YTLTETT

-1415 NEKIDQEVN
+1415 NEKVDQEVN

-1528 KNVIKSKDFE
+1528 KKVIRSKDFE

-1638 GIVLLLCV
+1638 GIVLLICV

>member
-24 SQGISTVEAFSAHV
+24 SQGINSVEASGT
-38 DYDGKSTAYG
+38 YELKYYGQSQGLGSECGNYTIDGRRGWCIEHKKDSPPSG
-48 STCGKFRIN
+48 FVN
-57 GRQAW
+57 G
-62 CLEHAKKTPGSQDMN
+62 
-77 AEIYT
+77 EIYHGTDAT
-82 STEAKYA
+82 SA
-89 NIRKIMYYGWFGY
+89 NIRKIMYYGWEGF
-102 EEWSGLHGKSDNEKN
+102 EPWSGLNTLSDAEKN
-117 VIMSKALSHA
+117 SLMSMSLSCA
-127 YSGSSISKG
+127 YSGTKIRNATIKN
-136 IMTDFYNY
+136 FYNY
-144 ATSKPDPLHQNNL
+144 ATSQPDPQNKNIL
-157 VFSKHV
+157 KFSKQI
-163 VNTWYDK
+163 VNTWYDQ
-170 NAKTQKSESSR
+170 NAKVQKSESSR
-181 LNGPNKYHITIN
+181 LNGPNGAHVTIN
-193 TQTNRVKVVNET
+193 PQTSKVRVVNET
-205 RGWSGQVVD
+205 RGTSGQIVD
-214 VYGGDTVH
+214 VYAGDTVH
-222 YEADAGY
+222 YEADADY
-229 TGHAYS
+229 TGNSYS
-235 GYLQGG
+235 GWLKGG
-241 FTFAPLIA
+241 FSFAPLIVH
-249 WNGNSKQQQIGT
+249 NGNSKQQHIGAWIT
-261 WLTVDPGVNTFL
+261 TDPLEPTCL
-273 NADFRAQL
+273 NADFKAVV

-301 HVSGNGYDR
+301 HVSGNGYDK
-310 DITVTNGEITVNEL
+310 DVTVANGEITVNDL
-324 PIGDYTVTEKTAP
+324 TIGDYTITEKTAP

-345 PFKTTVSANQ
+345 PFKTTVVAGQ

-362 DEAPTGKISIKKTDS
+362 DEAPTGKISIKKSDS
-377 KGNVQGEASLE
+377 KGNIQGEASLE
-388 GAEYTVYGADGQE
+388 GAEYTVYGPDGQE

-465 KTGKIEIQK
+465 KTGKIEIKK
-474 TDTEGNPLKG
+474 TDTESNPLKS

-510 IKTDDSGVARSDDLP
+510 IKTDDSGVARSGDLP

-584 DEIKGAVMTVTD
+584 KEIKGAVMTVTD

-628 TAPKGYVKAESI
+628 TAPKGYVKADSI

-649 DQTIVMKDKQ
+649 DQTLVMKDKQ
-659 FTASKKDASGK
+659 FTASKKDVSGK
-670 NYIEGAK
+670 NYVEGAK

-684 NRVVDSWTSTKEDH
+684 NRVVDSWTSTNEDH

-712 EAEAPKGY
+712 EA
-720 VKADDIFFTVSNEK
+720 
-734 KNESVIM
+734 
-741 KDSKITASKTDI
+741 
-753 TGTKEIKGAVL
+753 
-764 TVTDNDGKVIDTWT
+764 
-778 SDGNPHAISGLHEG
+778 
-792 WEYTLTETTAPKGYV
+792 
-807 KAESIKFKAESGKD
+807 
-821 QKLVMKDGQFTAKK
+821 
-835 TDVSGKN
+835 
-842 HVEGAKLE
+842 
-850 VRDEKNNV
+850 
-858 VDSWTTTKEDHYISG
+858 
-873 LEEGKT
+873 
-879 YRLVEAEAPKGY
+879 
-891 VKASDVSFTVTAD
+891 
-904 MESATVVMKD
+904 
-914 AKITAKKTDISGTK
+914 
-928 EVEGAEMIVTDE
+928 
-940 KGTIVDKW
+940 
-948 ISGKEE
+948 
-954 HSISGLE
+954 
-961 AGKKYTLTEKTAP
+961 
-974 NSFVKAESIE
+974 
-984 FTAGGDKNQSL
+984 
-995 VMKDKQYTVSKKDA
+995 
-1009 SVKNYVEGAKLEVRD
+1009 
-1024 EQDRVVDSWTT
+1024 
-1035 TKEDHYVSGLEEGKT
+1035 
-1050 YRLVEVEAPKG
+1050 EAPKG

-1104 KMTVTD
+1104 KMTV
-1110 DKGTV
+1110 
-1115 VDKWTSGK
+1115 
-1123 EEHSI
+1123 
-1128 SGLEEGKRYTLTETT
+1128 
-1143 APKGYV
+1143 
-1149 KAESIEFT
+1149 
-1157 AGDKDQKLVMKDKQ
+1157 
-1171 VTITKTE
+1171 
-1178 VTGTKEIEG
+1178 
-1187 AKMTVKDETGKT
+1187 KDETGKT
-1199 VDTWTSTKEEHY
+1199 VDTWTSGKEEHY

-1226 TAPNGYVKA
+1226 TAP
-1235 ESIEFTVSKEKKN
+1235 
-1248 EAYIMKDKQVT
+1248 
-1259 VTKTEV
+1259 
-1265 SGTDEVEG
+1265 
-1273 AKMTVTDEKG
+1273 
-1283 KTVDEWTSTKE
+1283 
-1294 EHYVSGLEEGKT
+1294 
-1306 YILTETT
+1306 
-1313 APNGYVKAESIE
+1313 
-1325 FTVSKDK
+1325 
-1332 VNQKVNMLDKQVSV
+1332 
-1346 TKTDITGTQE
+1346 
-1356 VPGATLTVKDED
+1356 
-1368 GNTVD
+1368 
-1373 TWVSGDKEH
+1373 
-1382 YVSGLEEGKT
+1382 
-1392 YTLIEENAP
+1392 

-1415 NEKIDQEVN
+1415 NEKVDQEVN

-1460 WTTDGT
+1460 WITDGT
-1466 AHAVSGLDAGKE
+1466 AHAASGLDAGKE
-1478 YILKETKTPEGY
+1478 YIIKETKTPEGY

-1528 KNVIKSKDFE
+1528 KKVIRSKDFE
-1538 FTMYSDAECKN
+1538 FTMYSDADCKN

-1566 DLRYGTY
+1566 NLRYGTY

>member
-24 SQGISTVEAFSAHV
+24 SQGISTVQATSYYV
-38 DYDGKSTAYG
+38 NYDGKSKAYG

-62 CLEHAKKTPGSQDMN
+62 CLEHKKSTPGSQSMN
-77 AEIYT
+77 AEIYH

-102 EEWSGLHGKSDNEKN
+102 EEWGGLHGKSNDEKN

-144 ATSKPDPLHQNNL
+144 ATSKPDPLNQHVL
-157 VFSKHV
+157 MFSKNV

-181 LNGPNKYHITIN
+181 LNGPNGYHITIN

-235 GYLQGG
+235 GYLKGG

-249 WNGNSKQQQIGT
+249 WNGDSRKQRVGT
-261 WLTVDPGVNTFL
+261 WITEDPIQTTFL

-281 GSLKLRKTDTGGKL
+281 GSLKLRKTDKGGKL

-310 DITVTNGEITVNEL
+310 DVTVTNGEITVNEL

-345 PFKTTVSANQ
+345 PFKTTVSANH

-362 DEAPTGKISIKKTDS
+362 DEAPTGKISIKKSDS

-465 KTGKIEIQK
+465 KTGKIEIKK
-474 TDTEGNPLKG
+474 TDTEGNPLKS

-510 IKTDDSGVARSDDLP
+510 IKTDDSGVARSGDLP

-596 NGGKVIDTW
+596 NDGKVIDTW

-610 PHSIKGLHEGCE
+610 PHSIKGLHEGWE

-659 FTASKKDASGK
+659 FTASKKDVSGK
-670 NYIEGAK
+670 NYVEGAK

-720 VKADDIFFTVSNEK
+720 VKAKDVFFTVSNEK
-734 KNESVIM
+734 KNESV
-741 KDSKITASKTDI
+741 
-753 TGTKEIKGAVL
+753 
-764 TVTDNDGKVIDTWT
+764 
-778 SDGNPHAISGLHEG
+778 
-792 WEYTLTETTAPKGYV
+792 
-807 KAESIKFKAESGKD
+807 
-821 QKLVMKDGQFTAKK
+821 
-835 TDVSGKN
+835 
-842 HVEGAKLE
+842 
-850 VRDEKNNV
+850 
-858 VDSWTTTKEDHYISG
+858 
-873 LEEGKT
+873 
-879 YRLVEAEAPKGY
+879 
-891 VKASDVSFTVTAD
+891 
-904 MESATVVMKD
+904 
-914 AKITAKKTDISGTK
+914 
-928 EVEGAEMIVTDE
+928 
-940 KGTIVDKW
+940 
-948 ISGKEE
+948 
-954 HSISGLE
+954 
-961 AGKKYTLTEKTAP
+961 
-974 NSFVKAESIE
+974 
-984 FTAGGDKNQSL
+984 
-995 VMKDKQYTVSKKDA
+995 
-1009 SVKNYVEGAKLEVRD
+1009 
-1024 EQDRVVDSWTT
+1024 
-1035 TKEDHYVSGLEEGKT
+1035 
-1050 YRLVEVEAPKG
+1050 
-1061 YVKASDIYFTV
+1061 
-1072 SKDKKN
+1072 
-1078 ETVVMK
+1078 VMK
-1084 DAKITASKREI
+1084 DAKITASKTEV
-1095 TGTKEIEGA
+1095 TGTKEVEGA

-1110 DKGTV
+1110 EKGKTV
-1115 VDKWTSGK
+1115 DEWTSGK

-1128 SGLEEGKRYTLTETT
+1128 SGLEEGKKYTLTETT

-1157 AGDKDQKLVMKDKQ
+1157 AGDKDQKLV
-1171 VTITKTE
+1171 
-1178 VTGTKEIEG
+1178 
-1187 AKMTVKDETGKT
+1187 
-1199 VDTWTSTKEEHY
+1199 
-1211 VSGLE
+1211 
-1216 EGKKYTLIEE
+1216 
-1226 TAPNGYVKA
+1226 
-1235 ESIEFTVSKEKKN
+1235 
-1248 EAYIMKDKQVT
+1248 MKDKQVT

-1283 KTVDEWTSTKE
+1283 KTVDEWTSGKE

-1306 YILTETT
+1306 YTLTETT

-1332 VNQKVNMLDKQVSV
+1332 VNQKVNMLDKQISV
-1346 TKTDITGTQE
+1346 IKTDITGTQE

-1373 TWVSGDKEH
+1373 TWVSGEKEH

-1392 YTLIEENAP
+1392 YTLIEETAP

-1406 AEEITFTVT
+1406 ADEITFTVT
-1415 NEKIDQEVN
+1415 KEKVDQEVN

-1466 AHAVSGLDAGKE
+1466 AHAVSGLDAGCE

-1509 IKEQPVLTDIEVQK
+1509 IKEHPVLTDIEVQK

-1528 KNVIKSKDFE
+1528 KKVIRSKDFE

-1583 YLLSKEVKKVVV
+1583 YLLSKEVKKVVI
-1595 DDKLENVGKTYS
+1595 DDNLENVGKTYS
-1607 FIYQDTPMPT
+1607 FVYQDTPMPT

-1625 TDIQK
+1625 TDIKK

-1638 GIVLLLCV
+1638 GIVLLICV
-1646 ILILRK
+1646 ILIIRK
-1652 KKNAQ
+1652 KRNDQ

>member
-9 LGAVALSALMTLGVA
+9 LGAVALSALMTLGIA

-82 STEAKYA
+82 STDARYA

-144 ATSKPDPLHQNNL
+144 AASKPDPLHQNNL
-157 VFSKHV
+157 VFSKYV
-163 VNTWYDK
+163 VNTWYDQ
-170 NAKTQKSESSR
+170 NAKIQKSESSR
-181 LNGPNKYHITIN
+181 LNGPNGYHITIN

-205 RGWSGQVVD
+205 KGWAGQVVD

-235 GYLQGG
+235 GYLKGG
-241 FTFAPLIA
+241 FTIAPLIA
-249 WNGNSKQQQIGT
+249 YNGNSKQQQIGT

-273 NADFRAQL
+273 NAEFRAQL
-281 GSLKLRKTDTGGKL
+281 GSLKLRKTDKGGKL

-310 DITVTNGEITVNEL
+310 DVTVTNGEITVNEL

-362 DEAPTGKISIKKTDS
+362 DEAPTGKISIKKSDS

-388 GAEYTVYGADGQE
+388 GAEYTVYSADGQE

-465 KTGKIEIQK
+465 KTGKIEIKK
-474 TDTEGNPLKG
+474 TDTEGNPLKS

-565 TVTFVDKKVT
+565 TVTFVNKKVT

-596 NGGKVIDTW
+596 NDGKVIDTW

-610 PHSIKGLHEGCE
+610 PHSIKGLHEGWE

-649 DQTIVMKDKQ
+649 DQTLVMKDKQ
-659 FTASKKDASGK
+659 FTASKKDVSGK
-670 NYIEGAK
+670 NYVEGAK

-698 YVSGLEEGKTYRLV
+698 YVSGLEEGKTY
-712 EAEAPKGY
+712 
-720 VKADDIFFTVSNEK
+720 
-734 KNESVIM
+734 
-741 KDSKITASKTDI
+741 
-753 TGTKEIKGAVL
+753 
-764 TVTDNDGKVIDTWT
+764 
-778 SDGNPHAISGLHEG
+778 
-792 WEYTLTETTAPKGYV
+792 
-807 KAESIKFKAESGKD
+807 
-821 QKLVMKDGQFTAKK
+821 
-835 TDVSGKN
+835 
-842 HVEGAKLE
+842 
-850 VRDEKNNV
+850 
-858 VDSWTTTKEDHYISG
+858 
-873 LEEGKT
+873 
-879 YRLVEAEAPKGY
+879 
-891 VKASDVSFTVTAD
+891 
-904 MESATVVMKD
+904 
-914 AKITAKKTDISGTK
+914 
-928 EVEGAEMIVTDE
+928 
-940 KGTIVDKW
+940 
-948 ISGKEE
+948 
-954 HSISGLE
+954 
-961 AGKKYTLTEKTAP
+961 
-974 NSFVKAESIE
+974 
-984 FTAGGDKNQSL
+984 
-995 VMKDKQYTVSKKDA
+995 
-1009 SVKNYVEGAKLEVRD
+1009 
-1024 EQDRVVDSWTT
+1024 
-1035 TKEDHYVSGLEEGKT
+1035 
-1050 YRLVEVEAPKG
+1050 
-1061 YVKASDIYFTV
+1061 
-1072 SKDKKN
+1072 
-1078 ETVVMK
+1078 
-1084 DAKITASKREI
+1084 
-1095 TGTKEIEGA
+1095 
-1104 KMTVTD
+1104 
-1110 DKGTV
+1110 
-1115 VDKWTSGK
+1115 
-1123 EEHSI
+1123 
-1128 SGLEEGKRYTLTETT
+1128 
-1143 APKGYV
+1143 
-1149 KAESIEFT
+1149 
-1157 AGDKDQKLVMKDKQ
+1157 
-1171 VTITKTE
+1171 
-1178 VTGTKEIEG
+1178 
-1187 AKMTVKDETGKT
+1187 
-1199 VDTWTSTKEEHY
+1199 
-1211 VSGLE
+1211 
-1216 EGKKYTLIEE
+1216 TLIEE
-1226 TAPNGYVKA
+1226 T
-1235 ESIEFTVSKEKKN
+1235 
-1248 EAYIMKDKQVT
+1248 
-1259 VTKTEV
+1259 
-1265 SGTDEVEG
+1265 
-1273 AKMTVTDEKG
+1273 
-1283 KTVDEWTSTKE
+1283 
-1294 EHYVSGLEEGKT
+1294 
-1306 YILTETT
+1306 
-1313 APNGYVKAESIE
+1313 
-1325 FTVSKDK
+1325 
-1332 VNQKVNMLDKQVSV
+1332 
-1346 TKTDITGTQE
+1346 
-1356 VPGATLTVKDED
+1356 
-1368 GNTVD
+1368 
-1373 TWVSGDKEH
+1373 
-1382 YVSGLEEGKT
+1382 
-1392 YTLIEENAP
+1392 AP

-1415 NEKIDQEVN
+1415 NEKTIQEVN
-1424 MFDAQVKVTKTDA
+1424 MLDAQVKVTKTDA

-1466 AHAVSGLDAGKE
+1466 AHAVNGLDPGKE
-1478 YILKETKTPEGY
+1478 YVLKETKTPTGY

-1528 KNVIKSKDFE
+1528 KKVIRSKDFE
-1538 FTMYSDAECKN
+1538 FTMYSDADCKN
-1549 AITTVSADK
+1549 ALATVSADK

-1566 DLRYGTY
+1566 ALRYGTY

-1607 FIYQDTPMPT
+1607 FVYQDTPMPT

-1638 GIVLLLCV
+1638 GIVLLICV
-1646 ILILRK
+1646 ILIIRK
-1652 KKNAQ
+1652 KKNTQ

>member
-24 SQGISTVEAFSAHV
+24 SQGISTVQATSYYV
-38 DYDGKSTAYG
+38 NYDGKSKAYG

-62 CLEHAKKTPGSQDMN
+62 CLEHKKSTPGSQSMN
-77 AEIYT
+77 AEIYH

-102 EEWSGLHGKSDNEKN
+102 EEWGGLHGKSNDEKN

-144 ATSKPDPLHQNNL
+144 ATSKPDPLNQHVL
-157 VFSKHV
+157 MFSKNV

-181 LNGPNKYHITIN
+181 LNGPNGYHITIN

-235 GYLQGG
+235 GYLKGG

-249 WNGNSKQQQIGT
+249 WNGDSRKQHVGT
-261 WLTVDPGVNTFL
+261 WITEDPIQTTFL

-281 GSLKLRKTDTGGKL
+281 GSLKLRKTDKGGKL

-310 DITVTNGEITVNEL
+310 DVTVTNGEITVNEL

-345 PFKTTVSANQ
+345 PFKTTVSANH

-362 DEAPTGKISIKKTDS
+362 DEAPTGKISIKKSDS

-465 KTGKIEIQK
+465 KTGKIEIKK
-474 TDTEGNPLKG
+474 TDTEGNPLKS

-510 IKTDDSGVARSDDLP
+510 IKTDDSGVARSGDLP

-596 NGGKVIDTW
+596 NDGEVIDTW

-610 PHSIKGLHEGCE
+610 PHSIKGLHEGWE

-649 DQTIVMKDKQ
+649 DQTLVMKDKQ
-659 FTASKKDASGK
+659 FTASKKDVSGK
-670 NYIEGAK
+670 NYVEGAK

-684 NRVVDSWTSTKEDH
+684 NRVVDSWTS
-698 YVSGLEEGKTYRLV
+698 
-712 EAEAPKGY
+712 
-720 VKADDIFFTVSNEK
+720 
-734 KNESVIM
+734 
-741 KDSKITASKTDI
+741 
-753 TGTKEIKGAVL
+753 
-764 TVTDNDGKVIDTWT
+764 
-778 SDGNPHAISGLHEG
+778 
-792 WEYTLTETTAPKGYV
+792 
-807 KAESIKFKAESGKD
+807 
-821 QKLVMKDGQFTAKK
+821 
-835 TDVSGKN
+835 
-842 HVEGAKLE
+842 
-850 VRDEKNNV
+850 
-858 VDSWTTTKEDHYISG
+858 
-873 LEEGKT
+873 
-879 YRLVEAEAPKGY
+879 
-891 VKASDVSFTVTAD
+891 
-904 MESATVVMKD
+904 
-914 AKITAKKTDISGTK
+914 
-928 EVEGAEMIVTDE
+928 
-940 KGTIVDKW
+940 
-948 ISGKEE
+948 
-954 HSISGLE
+954 
-961 AGKKYTLTEKTAP
+961 
-974 NSFVKAESIE
+974 
-984 FTAGGDKNQSL
+984 
-995 VMKDKQYTVSKKDA
+995 
-1009 SVKNYVEGAKLEVRD
+1009 
-1024 EQDRVVDSWTT
+1024 

-1128 SGLEEGKRYTLTETT
+1128 SGLEEGKKYTLTETT

-1157 AGDKDQKLVMKDKQ
+1157 AGDKDQNLV
-1171 VTITKTE
+1171 
-1178 VTGTKEIEG
+1178 
-1187 AKMTVKDETGKT
+1187 
-1199 VDTWTSTKEEHY
+1199 
-1211 VSGLE
+1211 
-1216 EGKKYTLIEE
+1216 
-1226 TAPNGYVKA
+1226 
-1235 ESIEFTVSKEKKN
+1235 
-1248 EAYIMKDKQVT
+1248 MKDKQVT

-1283 KTVDEWTSTKE
+1283 KTVDEWTSGKE

-1306 YILTETT
+1306 YTLTETT

-1332 VNQKVNMLDKQVSV
+1332 VNQKVNMLDKQISV

-1356 VPGATLTVKDED
+1356 VPGATLTVKDAD

-1373 TWVSGDKEH
+1373 TWVSGEKEH

-1392 YTLIEENAP
+1392 YTLIEETAP

-1406 AEEITFTVT
+1406 ADEITFTVT
-1415 NEKIDQEVN
+1415 KEKVDQEVN

-1466 AHAVSGLDAGKE
+1466 AHAVSGLDAGCE

-1528 KNVIKSKDFE
+1528 KKVIRSKDFE

-1583 YLLSKEVKKVVV
+1583 YLLSKEVKKVVI
-1595 DDKLENVGKTYS
+1595 DDNLENVGKTYS
-1607 FIYQDTPMPT
+1607 FVYQDTPMPT

-1625 TDIQK
+1625 TDIKK

-1638 GIVLLLCV
+1638 GIVLLICV

>member
-9 LGAVALSALMTLGVA
+9 LGAVALSAFMTLGIA

-82 STEAKYA
+82 STDARYA

-102 EEWSGLHGKSDNEKN
+102 EEWGGLHGKSDNEKN

-157 VFSKHV
+157 VFSKYV
-163 VNTWYDK
+163 VNTWYDQ
-170 NAKTQKSESSR
+170 NAKIQKSESSR
-181 LNGPNKYHITIN
+181 LNGPNGYHITIN

-205 RGWSGQVVD
+205 KGWAGQVVD

-249 WNGNSKQQQIGT
+249 YNGNSKQQQIGT

-273 NADFRAQL
+273 NAEFRAQL
-281 GSLKLRKTDTGGKL
+281 GSLKLRKTDKGGKL

-310 DITVTNGEITVNEL
+310 DVTVTNGEITVNEL

-362 DEAPTGKISIKKTDS
+362 DEAPTGKISIKKSDS

-388 GAEYTVYGADGQE
+388 GAEYTVYSADGQE

-465 KTGKIEIQK
+465 KTGKIEIKK
-474 TDTEGNPLKG
+474 TDTEGNPLKS

-510 IKTDDSGVARSDDLP
+510 IKTDDSGVARSGDLP

-550 DDTQYVKINGKNKTD
+550 DDTKYVKINGKNKTD

-628 TAPKGYVKAESI
+628 TAPKGYVKADSI

-649 DQTIVMKDKQ
+649 DQTLVMKDKQ
-659 FTASKKDASGK
+659 FTASKKDVSGK
-670 NYIEGAK
+670 NYVEGAK

-712 EAEAPKGY
+712 EAEAPNGY
-720 VKADDIFFTVSNEK
+720 VRAKDVFFTVSNEK
-734 KNESVIM
+734 KNESV
-741 KDSKITASKTDI
+741 
-753 TGTKEIKGAVL
+753 
-764 TVTDNDGKVIDTWT
+764 
-778 SDGNPHAISGLHEG
+778 
-792 WEYTLTETTAPKGYV
+792 
-807 KAESIKFKAESGKD
+807 
-821 QKLVMKDGQFTAKK
+821 
-835 TDVSGKN
+835 
-842 HVEGAKLE
+842 
-850 VRDEKNNV
+850 
-858 VDSWTTTKEDHYISG
+858 
-873 LEEGKT
+873 
-879 YRLVEAEAPKGY
+879 
-891 VKASDVSFTVTAD
+891 
-904 MESATVVMKD
+904 VMKD
-914 AKITAKKTDISGTK
+914 A
-928 EVEGAEMIVTDE
+928 
-940 KGTIVDKW
+940 
-948 ISGKEE
+948 
-954 HSISGLE
+954 
-961 AGKKYTLTEKTAP
+961 
-974 NSFVKAESIE
+974 
-984 FTAGGDKNQSL
+984 
-995 VMKDKQYTVSKKDA
+995 
-1009 SVKNYVEGAKLEVRD
+1009 R
-1024 EQDRVVDSWTT
+1024 
-1035 TKEDHYVSGLEEGKT
+1035 
-1050 YRLVEVEAPKG
+1050 
-1061 YVKASDIYFTV
+1061 
-1072 SKDKKN
+1072 
-1078 ETVVMK
+1078 
-1084 DAKITASKREI
+1084 ITAS
-1095 TGTKEIEGA
+1095 
-1104 KMTVTD
+1104 
-1110 DKGTV
+1110 
-1115 VDKWTSGK
+1115 
-1123 EEHSI
+1123 
-1128 SGLEEGKRYTLTETT
+1128 
-1143 APKGYV
+1143 
-1149 KAESIEFT
+1149 
-1157 AGDKDQKLVMKDKQ
+1157 
-1171 VTITKTE
+1171 KTE

-1235 ESIEFTVSKEKKN
+1235 ESIEFTVSK
-1248 EAYIMKDKQVT
+1248 
-1259 VTKTEV
+1259 
-1265 SGTDEVEG
+1265 
-1273 AKMTVTDEKG
+1273 
-1283 KTVDEWTSTKE
+1283 
-1294 EHYVSGLEEGKT
+1294 
-1306 YILTETT
+1306 
-1313 APNGYVKAESIE
+1313 
-1325 FTVSKDK
+1325 DK
-1332 VNQKVNMLDKQVSV
+1332 VNQKVSMLDKQVSV

-1392 YTLIEENAP
+1392 YTLFEETAP

-1415 NEKIDQEVN
+1415 NEKVDQEVN
-1424 MFDAQVKVTKTDA
+1424 MFDAQVKVSKTDA

-1466 AHAVSGLDAGKE
+1466 AHAVSGLDAGSE

-1528 KNVIKSKDFE
+1528 KKVIRSKDFE
-1538 FTMYSDAECKN
+1538 FTMYSDEECKN

-1566 DLRYGTY
+1566 NLRYGTY

>member
-24 SQGISTVEAFSAHV
+24 SQGINSVEASGT
-38 DYDGKSTAYG
+38 YELKYYGQSKGLGSECGNYTIDGRRGWCIEHKKDSPPSG
-48 STCGKFRIN
+48 FVN
-57 GRQAW
+57 G
-62 CLEHAKKTPGSQDMN
+62 
-77 AEIYT
+77 EIYHGTDAT
-82 STEAKYA
+82 SA
-89 NIRKIMYYGWFGY
+89 NIRKIMYYGWEGF
-102 EEWSGLHGKSDNEKN
+102 EPWSGLNTLSDAEKN
-117 VIMSKALSHA
+117 SLMSMSLSCA
-127 YSGSSISKG
+127 YSGTKIRNATIKN
-136 IMTDFYNY
+136 FYNY
-144 ATSKPDPLHQNNL
+144 ATSQPDPQNKNIL
-157 VFSKHV
+157 KFSKQI
-163 VNTWYDK
+163 VNTWYDQ
-170 NAKTQKSESSR
+170 NAKVQKSESSR
-181 LNGPNKYHITIN
+181 LNGPNGAHVTIN
-193 TQTNRVKVVNET
+193 PQTSKVRVVNET
-205 RGWSGQVVD
+205 RGTSGQIVD
-214 VYGGDTVH
+214 VYAGDTVH
-222 YEADAGY
+222 YEADADY
-229 TGHAYS
+229 TGNSYS
-235 GYLQGG
+235 GWLKGG
-241 FTFAPLIA
+241 FSFAPLIVH
-249 WNGNSKQQQIGT
+249 NGNSKQQHIGAWIT
-261 WLTVDPGVNTFL
+261 TDPLEPTCL
-273 NADFRAQL
+273 NADFKAVV

-301 HVSGNGYDR
+301 HVSGNGYDK
-310 DITVTNGEITVNEL
+310 DVTVANGEITVNDL
-324 PIGDYTVTEKTAP
+324 TIGDYTITEKTAP

-345 PFKTTVSANQ
+345 PFKTTVVAGQ

-362 DEAPTGKISIKKTDS
+362 DEAPTGKISIKKSDS
-377 KGNVQGEASLE
+377 KGNIQGEASLE
-388 GAEYTVYGADGQE
+388 GAEYTVYGPDGQE

-465 KTGKIEIQK
+465 KTGKIEIKK
-474 TDTEGNPLKG
+474 TDTEGNPLKS

-510 IKTDDSGVARSDDLP
+510 IKTDDSGVARSGDLP

-550 DDTQYVKINGKNKTD
+550 DDTQYVKINGKNKAD

-628 TAPKGYVKAESI
+628 TAPKGYVKADSI

-649 DQTIVMKDKQ
+649 D
-659 FTASKKDASGK
+659 
-670 NYIEGAK
+670 
-677 LEVRDDQ
+677 
-684 NRVVDSWTSTKEDH
+684 
-698 YVSGLEEGKTYRLV
+698 
-712 EAEAPKGY
+712 
-720 VKADDIFFTVSNEK
+720 
-734 KNESVIM
+734 
-741 KDSKITASKTDI
+741 
-753 TGTKEIKGAVL
+753 
-764 TVTDNDGKVIDTWT
+764 
-778 SDGNPHAISGLHEG
+778 
-792 WEYTLTETTAPKGYV
+792 
-807 KAESIKFKAESGKD
+807 
-821 QKLVMKDGQFTAKK
+821 
-835 TDVSGKN
+835 
-842 HVEGAKLE
+842 
-850 VRDEKNNV
+850 
-858 VDSWTTTKEDHYISG
+858 
-873 LEEGKT
+873 
-879 YRLVEAEAPKGY
+879 
-891 VKASDVSFTVTAD
+891 
-904 MESATVVMKD
+904 
-914 AKITAKKTDISGTK
+914 
-928 EVEGAEMIVTDE
+928 
-940 KGTIVDKW
+940 
-948 ISGKEE
+948 
-954 HSISGLE
+954 
-961 AGKKYTLTEKTAP
+961 
-974 NSFVKAESIE
+974 
-984 FTAGGDKNQSL
+984 QSL

-1078 ETVVMK
+1078 E
-1084 DAKITASKREI
+1084 
-1095 TGTKEIEGA
+1095 
-1104 KMTVTD
+1104 
-1110 DKGTV
+1110 
-1115 VDKWTSGK
+1115 
-1123 EEHSI
+1123 
-1128 SGLEEGKRYTLTETT
+1128 
-1143 APKGYV
+1143 
-1149 KAESIEFT
+1149 
-1157 AGDKDQKLVMKDKQ
+1157 
-1171 VTITKTE
+1171 
-1178 VTGTKEIEG
+1178 
-1187 AKMTVKDETGKT
+1187 
-1199 VDTWTSTKEEHY
+1199 
-1211 VSGLE
+1211 
-1216 EGKKYTLIEE
+1216 
-1226 TAPNGYVKA
+1226 
-1235 ESIEFTVSKEKKN
+1235 
-1248 EAYIMKDKQVT
+1248 AYIMKDKQVT

-1283 KTVDEWTSTKE
+1283 KTVDEWTSGKE
-1294 EHYVSGLEEGKT
+1294 
-1306 YILTETT
+1306 
-1313 APNGYVKAESIE
+1313 
-1325 FTVSKDK
+1325 
-1332 VNQKVNMLDKQVSV
+1332 
-1346 TKTDITGTQE
+1346 
-1356 VPGATLTVKDED
+1356 
-1368 GNTVD
+1368 
-1373 TWVSGDKEH
+1373 EH

-1392 YTLIEENAP
+1392 YTLIEETAP

-1415 NEKIDQEVN
+1415 NEKVDQEVN
-1424 MFDAQVKVTKTDA
+1424 MFDAQVKVSKTDA

-1478 YILKETKTPEGY
+1478 YIIKETKTPEGY

-1528 KNVIKSKDFE
+1528 KKVIRSKDFE
-1538 FTMYSDAECKN
+1538 FTMYSDADCKN

-1566 DLRYGTY
+1566 NLRYGTY

>member
-24 SQGISTVEAFSAHV
+24 SQGISTVQAASNYV
-38 DYDGKSTAYG
+38 NYDGKSTAYG

-62 CLEHAKKTPGSQDMN
+62 CLEHAKKTPGSQSMN
-77 AEIYT
+77 AEIFH
-82 STEAKYA
+82 STEARYA

-102 EEWSGLHGKSDNEKN
+102 EEWGGLHGKSDNEKN

-144 ATSKPDPLHQNNL
+144 ATSKPDPLNQNVL
-157 VFSKHV
+157 VFSKMV

-170 NAKTQKSESSR
+170 NAKVQKSESSR
-181 LNGPNKYHITIN
+181 LNGPSGYHITIN

-229 TGHAYS
+229 TGHVYS
-235 GYLQGG
+235 GYLKGG

-249 WNGNSKQQQIGT
+249 WNGDSKKQHVGT
-261 WLTVDPGVNTFL
+261 WITEDPLVNTFL

-310 DITVTNGEITVNEL
+310 DVTVSNGEITVNDL
-324 PIGDYTVTEKTAP
+324 TIGDYTITEKTAP

-362 DEAPTGKISIKKTDS
+362 DEAPTGKISIRKSDS
-377 KGNVQGEASLE
+377 KGNIQGEASLE

-465 KTGKIEIQK
+465 KTGKIEIKK
-474 TDTEGNPLKG
+474 TDTEGNPLKS

-501 YKKGQLVVS
+501 YKKCQLVVS

-565 TVTFVDKKVT
+565 TVTFIDKKVT

-596 NGGKVIDTW
+596 NDGKVIDTW

-610 PHSIKGLHEGCE
+610 PHSIKGLHEGWE

-649 DQTIVMKDKQ
+649 DQTLVMKDKQ
-659 FTASKKDASGK
+659 FTASKKDVSGK
-670 NYIEGAK
+670 NYVEGAK

-879 YRLVEAEAPKGY
+879 Y
-891 VKASDVSFTVTAD
+891 T
-904 MESATVVMKD
+904 
-914 AKITAKKTDISGTK
+914 
-928 EVEGAEMIVTDE
+928 
-940 KGTIVDKW
+940 
-948 ISGKEE
+948 
-954 HSISGLE
+954 
-961 AGKKYTLTEKTAP
+961 
-974 NSFVKAESIE
+974 
-984 FTAGGDKNQSL
+984 
-995 VMKDKQYTVSKKDA
+995 
-1009 SVKNYVEGAKLEVRD
+1009 
-1024 EQDRVVDSWTT
+1024 
-1035 TKEDHYVSGLEEGKT
+1035 
-1050 YRLVEVEAPKG
+1050 
-1061 YVKASDIYFTV
+1061 
-1072 SKDKKN
+1072 
-1078 ETVVMK
+1078 
-1084 DAKITASKREI
+1084 
-1095 TGTKEIEGA
+1095 
-1104 KMTVTD
+1104 
-1110 DKGTV
+1110 
-1115 VDKWTSGK
+1115 
-1123 EEHSI
+1123 
-1128 SGLEEGKRYTLTETT
+1128 
-1143 APKGYV
+1143 
-1149 KAESIEFT
+1149 
-1157 AGDKDQKLVMKDKQ
+1157 
-1171 VTITKTE
+1171 
-1178 VTGTKEIEG
+1178 
-1187 AKMTVKDETGKT
+1187 
-1199 VDTWTSTKEEHY
+1199 
-1211 VSGLE
+1211 
-1216 EGKKYTLIEE
+1216 
-1226 TAPNGYVKA
+1226 
-1235 ESIEFTVSKEKKN
+1235 
-1248 EAYIMKDKQVT
+1248 
-1259 VTKTEV
+1259 
-1265 SGTDEVEG
+1265 
-1273 AKMTVTDEKG
+1273 
-1283 KTVDEWTSTKE
+1283 
-1294 EHYVSGLEEGKT
+1294 
-1306 YILTETT
+1306 LTETT

-1392 YTLIEENAP
+1392 YTLIEETAP

-1415 NEKIDQEVN
+1415 NEKVDQEVN
-1424 MFDAQVKVTKTDA
+1424 MFDAQVKVSKTDA

-1466 AHAVSGLDAGKE
+1466 AHAVSGLDAGSE

-1528 KNVIKSKDFE
+1528 KKVIRSKDFE
-1538 FTMYSDAECKN
+1538 FTMYSDGECKN

-1607 FIYQDTPMPT
+1607 FIYQDTPMPI

-1638 GIVLLLCV
+1638 GIVLLICV

>member
-24 SQGISTVEAFSAHV
+24 SQGISTVEAFTTHV

-62 CLEHAKKTPGSQDMN
+62 CLEHDKKTPGSQDMN

-102 EEWSGLHGKSDNEKN
+102 EEWSGLQGKSDNEKN
-117 VIMSKALSHA
+117 GIMSKALSHA

-163 VNTWYDK
+163 VNTWYDQ
-170 NAKTQKSESSR
+170 NAKVQKSESSR
-181 LNGPNKYHITIN
+181 LNGPNGYHITIN

-205 RGWSGQVVD
+205 RGWAGQVVD

-222 YEADAGY
+222 YEADSGY

-241 FTFAPLIA
+241 FTFVPLIA
-249 WNGNSKQQQIGT
+249 YNGNSKQQQIGT

-301 HVSGNGYDR
+301 HVSGNGYEKDV
-310 DITVTNGEITVNEL
+310 TVTNGEITVNEL
-324 PIGDYTVTEKTAP
+324 PIGEYTITEKTAP
-337 NGYLVNVA
+337 KGYLVNVA
-345 PFKTTVSANQ
+345 PFKTTVSAGQ

-362 DEAPTGKISIKKTDS
+362 DEAPTGKISIKKSDS
-377 KGNVQGEASLE
+377 KGNIQGEASLE
-388 GAEYTVYGADGQE
+388 GAEYTVYSADGQE

-465 KTGKIEIQK
+465 KTGKIEIKK

-565 TVTFVDKKVT
+565 SVTFVDKKVT

-596 NGGKVIDTW
+596 NDGKVIDTW

-610 PHSIKGLHEGCE
+610 PHSIKGLHEGWE

-628 TAPKGYVKAESI
+628 TAPEGYVKAESI

-649 DQTIVMKDKQ
+649 DQTLVMKDKQ

-670 NYIEGAK
+670 NYVEGAK

-684 NRVVDSWTSTKEDH
+684 NRVVDSWTSTKE
-698 YVSGLEEGKTYRLV
+698 
-712 EAEAPKGY
+712 
-720 VKADDIFFTVSNEK
+720 
-734 KNESVIM
+734 
-741 KDSKITASKTDI
+741 
-753 TGTKEIKGAVL
+753 
-764 TVTDNDGKVIDTWT
+764 
-778 SDGNPHAISGLHEG
+778 
-792 WEYTLTETTAPKGYV
+792 
-807 KAESIKFKAESGKD
+807 
-821 QKLVMKDGQFTAKK
+821 
-835 TDVSGKN
+835 
-842 HVEGAKLE
+842 
-850 VRDEKNNV
+850 
-858 VDSWTTTKEDHYISG
+858 
-873 LEEGKT
+873 
-879 YRLVEAEAPKGY
+879 
-891 VKASDVSFTVTAD
+891 
-904 MESATVVMKD
+904 
-914 AKITAKKTDISGTK
+914 
-928 EVEGAEMIVTDE
+928 
-940 KGTIVDKW
+940 
-948 ISGKEE
+948 
-954 HSISGLE
+954 
-961 AGKKYTLTEKTAP
+961 
-974 NSFVKAESIE
+974 
-984 FTAGGDKNQSL
+984 
-995 VMKDKQYTVSKKDA
+995 
-1009 SVKNYVEGAKLEVRD
+1009 
-1024 EQDRVVDSWTT
+1024 
-1035 TKEDHYVSGLEEGKT
+1035 
-1050 YRLVEVEAPKG
+1050 
-1061 YVKASDIYFTV
+1061 
-1072 SKDKKN
+1072 
-1078 ETVVMK
+1078 
-1084 DAKITASKREI
+1084 
-1095 TGTKEIEGA
+1095 
-1104 KMTVTD
+1104 
-1110 DKGTV
+1110 
-1115 VDKWTSGK
+1115 
-1123 EEHSI
+1123 
-1128 SGLEEGKRYTLTETT
+1128 
-1143 APKGYV
+1143 
-1149 KAESIEFT
+1149 
-1157 AGDKDQKLVMKDKQ
+1157 
-1171 VTITKTE
+1171 
-1178 VTGTKEIEG
+1178 
-1187 AKMTVKDETGKT
+1187 
-1199 VDTWTSTKEEHY
+1199 
-1211 VSGLE
+1211 
-1216 EGKKYTLIEE
+1216 
-1226 TAPNGYVKA
+1226 
-1235 ESIEFTVSKEKKN
+1235 
-1248 EAYIMKDKQVT
+1248 
-1259 VTKTEV
+1259 
-1265 SGTDEVEG
+1265 
-1273 AKMTVTDEKG
+1273 
-1283 KTVDEWTSTKE
+1283 

-1306 YILTETT
+1306 YTLTETT
-1313 APNGYVKAESIE
+1313 APDGYVKAESIE

-1392 YTLIEENAP
+1392 YTLIEETAP

-1415 NEKIDQEVN
+1415 NEKVDQEVN

-1478 YILKETKTPEGY
+1478 YIIKETKAPEGY

-1528 KNVIKSKDFE
+1528 KKVIRSKDFE

-1549 AITTVSADK
+1549 VMATVSADQ

-1566 DLRYGTY
+1566 ALRYGTY

-1583 YLLSKEVKKVVV
+1583 YLLSKEVKKVVI
-1595 DDKLENVGKTYS
+1595 DDNLENVGKTYS
-1607 FIYQDTPMPT
+1607 FVYQDTPMPT

-1625 TDIQK
+1625 TDIKK

-1638 GIVLLLCV
+1638 GIALLICV
-1646 ILILRK
+1646 ILIIRK
-1652 KKNAQ
+1652 KRNAQ

>member
-1 MNRNILKK
+1 
-9 LGAVALSALMTLGVA
+9 
-24 SQGISTVEAFSAHV
+24 
-38 DYDGKSTAYG
+38 
-48 STCGKFRIN
+48 
-57 GRQAW
+57 
-62 CLEHAKKTPGSQDMN
+62 
-77 AEIYT
+77 
-82 STEAKYA
+82 
-89 NIRKIMYYGWFGY
+89 
-102 EEWSGLHGKSDNEKN
+102 
-117 VIMSKALSHA
+117 
-127 YSGSSISKG
+127 
-136 IMTDFYNY
+136 MTDFYNY
-144 ATSKPDPLHQNNL
+144 ATSKPDPLNQNVL
-157 VFSKHV
+157 VFSKMV

-170 NAKTQKSESSR
+170 NAKVQKSESSR
-181 LNGPNKYHITIN
+181 LNGPSGYHITIN

-229 TGHAYS
+229 TGHVYS
-235 GYLQGG
+235 GYLKGG

-249 WNGNSKQQQIGT
+249 WNGDSKKQHVGT
-261 WLTVDPGVNTFL
+261 WITEDPLVNTFL

-310 DITVTNGEITVNEL
+310 DVTVSNGEITVNDL
-324 PIGDYTVTEKTAP
+324 TIGDYTITEKTAP

-362 DEAPTGKISIKKTDS
+362 DEATTGKISIRKSDS

-388 GAEYTVYGADGQE
+388 GAEYTVYGADSQE

-465 KTGKIEIQK
+465 KTGKIEIKK
-474 TDTEGNPLKG
+474 TDTEGNPLKS

-596 NGGKVIDTW
+596 NDGKVIDTW

-610 PHSIKGLHEGCE
+610 PHSIKGLHEGWE

-649 DQTIVMKDKQ
+649 DQTLVMKDKQ
-659 FTASKKDASGK
+659 FTASKKDVSGK
-670 NYIEGAK
+670 NYVEGAK

-684 NRVVDSWTSTKEDH
+684 NRVVDSWTSTKE
-698 YVSGLEEGKTYRLV
+698 
-712 EAEAPKGY
+712 
-720 VKADDIFFTVSNEK
+720 
-734 KNESVIM
+734 
-741 KDSKITASKTDI
+741 
-753 TGTKEIKGAVL
+753 
-764 TVTDNDGKVIDTWT
+764 
-778 SDGNPHAISGLHEG
+778 
-792 WEYTLTETTAPKGYV
+792 
-807 KAESIKFKAESGKD
+807 
-821 QKLVMKDGQFTAKK
+821 
-835 TDVSGKN
+835 
-842 HVEGAKLE
+842 
-850 VRDEKNNV
+850 
-858 VDSWTTTKEDHYISG
+858 
-873 LEEGKT
+873 
-879 YRLVEAEAPKGY
+879 
-891 VKASDVSFTVTAD
+891 
-904 MESATVVMKD
+904 
-914 AKITAKKTDISGTK
+914 
-928 EVEGAEMIVTDE
+928 
-940 KGTIVDKW
+940 
-948 ISGKEE
+948 
-954 HSISGLE
+954 
-961 AGKKYTLTEKTAP
+961 
-974 NSFVKAESIE
+974 
-984 FTAGGDKNQSL
+984 
-995 VMKDKQYTVSKKDA
+995 
-1009 SVKNYVEGAKLEVRD
+1009 
-1024 EQDRVVDSWTT
+1024 
-1035 TKEDHYVSGLEEGKT
+1035 
-1050 YRLVEVEAPKG
+1050 
-1061 YVKASDIYFTV
+1061 
-1072 SKDKKN
+1072 
-1078 ETVVMK
+1078 
-1084 DAKITASKREI
+1084 
-1095 TGTKEIEGA
+1095 
-1104 KMTVTD
+1104 
-1110 DKGTV
+1110 
-1115 VDKWTSGK
+1115 
-1123 EEHSI
+1123 
-1128 SGLEEGKRYTLTETT
+1128 
-1143 APKGYV
+1143 
-1149 KAESIEFT
+1149 
-1157 AGDKDQKLVMKDKQ
+1157 
-1171 VTITKTE
+1171 
-1178 VTGTKEIEG
+1178 
-1187 AKMTVKDETGKT
+1187 
-1199 VDTWTSTKEEHY
+1199 
-1211 VSGLE
+1211 
-1216 EGKKYTLIEE
+1216 
-1226 TAPNGYVKA
+1226 
-1235 ESIEFTVSKEKKN
+1235 
-1248 EAYIMKDKQVT
+1248 
-1259 VTKTEV
+1259 
-1265 SGTDEVEG
+1265 
-1273 AKMTVTDEKG
+1273 
-1283 KTVDEWTSTKE
+1283 

-1306 YILTETT
+1306 YTLTETT

-1490 MTAPDRTL
+1490 MNAPDRTL

-1528 KNVIKSKDFE
+1528 KKVIKSKDFE

-1566 DLRYGTY
+1566 NLRYGTY

-1638 GIVLLLCV
+1638 GIVLLICV

>member
-9 LGAVALSALMTLGVA
+9 LGAVALSALMTLGIA

-38 DYDGKSTAYG
+38 DYDGKSKAYE

-62 CLEHAKKTPGSQDMN
+62 CLEHTKKTPGSQNMN

-82 STEAKYA
+82 STEARYA

-157 VFSKHV
+157 VFSRHV
-163 VNTWYDK
+163 VNTWYDQ
-170 NAKTQKSESSR
+170 NAKIQKSESSR
-181 LNGPNKYHITIN
+181 LNGPNGYHITIN

-205 RGWSGQVVD
+205 KGWAGQVVD

-241 FTFAPLIA
+241 FTFALLIA
-249 WNGNSKQQQIGT
+249 WNGDSRKQHVGT

-281 GSLKLRKTDTGGKL
+281 GSLKLRKTDKGGKL

-310 DITVTNGEITVNEL
+310 DVTVTNGEITVNEL

-345 PFKTTVSANQ
+345 PFKTTVSANH

-362 DEAPTGKISIKKTDS
+362 DEAPTGKISIKKSDS

-465 KTGKIEIQK
+465 KTGKIEIKK
-474 TDTEGNPLKG
+474 TDTEGNPLKS

-510 IKTDDSGVARSDDLP
+510 IKTDDSGVARSGDLP

-536 PTQEAGNSHNFVLS
+536 PTQEGGNSHNFVLS

-596 NGGKVIDTW
+596 NDGKVIDTW

-610 PHSIKGLHEGCE
+610 PHSIKGLHEGWE

-640 KFTVSTDKK
+640 KFTVSIDKK
-649 DQTIVMKDKQ
+649 DQTLVMKDKQ
-659 FTASKKDASGK
+659 FTASKKDVSGK
-670 NYIEGAK
+670 NYVEGAK

-764 TVTDNDGKVIDTWT
+764 TVKDNDGKVIDTWT
-778 SDGNPHAISGLHEG
+778 S
-792 WEYTLTETTAPKGYV
+792 
-807 KAESIKFKAESGKD
+807 
-821 QKLVMKDGQFTAKK
+821 
-835 TDVSGKN
+835 
-842 HVEGAKLE
+842 
-850 VRDEKNNV
+850 
-858 VDSWTTTKEDHYISG
+858 
-873 LEEGKT
+873 
-879 YRLVEAEAPKGY
+879 
-891 VKASDVSFTVTAD
+891 
-904 MESATVVMKD
+904 
-914 AKITAKKTDISGTK
+914 
-928 EVEGAEMIVTDE
+928 
-940 KGTIVDKW
+940 
-948 ISGKEE
+948 GKE
-954 HSISGLE
+954 
-961 AGKKYTLTEKTAP
+961 
-974 NSFVKAESIE
+974 
-984 FTAGGDKNQSL
+984 
-995 VMKDKQYTVSKKDA
+995 
-1009 SVKNYVEGAKLEVRD
+1009 
-1024 EQDRVVDSWTT
+1024 
-1035 TKEDHYVSGLEEGKT
+1035 
-1050 YRLVEVEAPKG
+1050 
-1061 YVKASDIYFTV
+1061 
-1072 SKDKKN
+1072 
-1078 ETVVMK
+1078 
-1084 DAKITASKREI
+1084 
-1095 TGTKEIEGA
+1095 
-1104 KMTVTD
+1104 
-1110 DKGTV
+1110 
-1115 VDKWTSGK
+1115 
-1123 EEHSI
+1123 
-1128 SGLEEGKRYTLTETT
+1128 
-1143 APKGYV
+1143 
-1149 KAESIEFT
+1149 
-1157 AGDKDQKLVMKDKQ
+1157 
-1171 VTITKTE
+1171 
-1178 VTGTKEIEG
+1178 
-1187 AKMTVKDETGKT
+1187 
-1199 VDTWTSTKEEHY
+1199 
-1211 VSGLE
+1211 
-1216 EGKKYTLIEE
+1216 
-1226 TAPNGYVKA
+1226 
-1235 ESIEFTVSKEKKN
+1235 
-1248 EAYIMKDKQVT
+1248 
-1259 VTKTEV
+1259 
-1265 SGTDEVEG
+1265 
-1273 AKMTVTDEKG
+1273 
-1283 KTVDEWTSTKE
+1283 
-1294 EHYVSGLEEGKT
+1294 
-1306 YILTETT
+1306 
-1313 APNGYVKAESIE
+1313 
-1325 FTVSKDK
+1325 
-1332 VNQKVNMLDKQVSV
+1332 
-1346 TKTDITGTQE
+1346 
-1356 VPGATLTVKDED
+1356 
-1368 GNTVD
+1368 
-1373 TWVSGDKEH
+1373 EH

-1392 YTLIEENAP
+1392 YTLIEETAP

-1406 AEEITFTVT
+1406 ADEITFTVT
-1415 NEKIDQEVN
+1415 KEKVDQEVN

-1466 AHAVSGLDAGKE
+1466 AHAVSGLDAGCE

-1528 KNVIKSKDFE
+1528 KKVIRSKDFE

-1583 YLLSKEVKKVVV
+1583 YLLSKEVKKVVI
-1595 DDKLENVGKTYS
+1595 DDNLENVGKTYS
-1607 FIYQDTPMPT
+1607 FVYQDTPMPT

-1625 TDIQK
+1625 TDIKK

-1638 GIVLLLCV
+1638 GIVLLICV
-1646 ILILRK
+1646 ILIIRK
-1652 KKNAQ
+1652 KRNDQ

>member
-9 LGAVALSALMTLGVA
+9 LGAIALSALMTLGVV
-24 SQGISTVEAFSAHV
+24 SQSLNTVEASSHKLEYYGQTTAWGTECGN
-38 DYDGKSTAYG
+38 YSIDGRRAWCIEHKKDSPPAGVLNGDVYKSTE
-48 STCGKFRIN
+48 GKF
-57 GRQAW
+57 
-62 CLEHAKKTPGSQDMN
+62 
-77 AEIYT
+77 
-82 STEAKYA
+82 A
-89 NIRKIMYYGWFGY
+89 NMRKIMYYGWQGY
-102 EEWSGLHGKSDNEKN
+102 EQWNGMNNLSDIEKN
-117 VIMSKALSHA
+117 TMMSIALSHA
-127 YSGSSISKG
+127 YSGSKIKQQ
-136 IMTDFYNY
+136 IIKDFYNF
-144 ATSKPDPLHQNNL
+144 AVSQPDPLNKNVL
-157 VFSKHV
+157 KFSKQI
-163 VNTWYDK
+163 VNVWYDK
-170 NAKTQKSESSR
+170 DAKVQKSESST
-181 LNGPNKYHITIN
+181 LNGPSNYHVTIN
-193 TQTNRVKVVNET
+193 PQTSKVRVVNET
-205 RGWSGQVVD
+205 RGTSGQIVD

-222 YEADAGY
+222 YEADADY
-229 TGHAYS
+229 TGNSYS
-235 GYLQGG
+235 GWLKGG
-241 FTFAPLIA
+241 FQFAPLIV
-249 WNGNSKQQQIGT
+249 WNNNASQQHIST
-261 WLTVDPGVNTFL
+261 WVITDPDEPTCL
-273 NADFRAQL
+273 NADFKAVV

-295 LDGAVF
+295 LNGAVF
-301 HVSGNGYDR
+301 HVSGNGYEQDV
-310 DITVTNGEITVNEL
+310 TVENGEITVNEL
-324 PIGDYTVTEKTAP
+324 PAGDYTITEKTAP

-345 PFKTTVSANQ
+345 PFKTTVVAGQ
-355 TAETTIT
+355 TVETTIT
-362 DEAPTGKISIKKTDS
+362 DEAPTGKISIKKSDS
-377 KGNVQGEASLE
+377 KGNIQGEASLE

-465 KTGKIEIQK
+465 KTGKIEIKK
-474 TDTEGNPLKG
+474 TDTEGNPLKS

-596 NGGKVIDTW
+596 NDGKVIDTW

-610 PHSIKGLHEGCE
+610 PHSIKGLHEGWE

-649 DQTIVMKDKQ
+649 DQTLVMKDKQ
-659 FTASKKDASGK
+659 FTASKKDVSGK
-670 NYIEGAK
+670 NYVEGAK

-835 TDVSGKN
+835 N

-940 KGTIVDKW
+940 KGTVVDKW

-954 HSISGLE
+954 HNISGLE

-1149 KAESIEFT
+1149 KADSIEFT

-1226 TAPNGYVKA
+1226 TAPDGYVKA

-1248 EAYIMKDKQVT
+1248 EAYIMK
-1259 VTKTEV
+1259 
-1265 SGTDEVEG
+1265 
-1273 AKMTVTDEKG
+1273 
-1283 KTVDEWTSTKE
+1283 
-1294 EHYVSGLEEGKT
+1294 
-1306 YILTETT
+1306 
-1313 APNGYVKAESIE
+1313 
-1325 FTVSKDK
+1325 
-1332 VNQKVNMLDKQVSV
+1332 DKQVSV

-1392 YTLIEENAP
+1392 YTLIEETAP

-1415 NEKIDQEVN
+1415 NEKVDQEVN

-1460 WTTDGT
+1460 WITDGT

-1478 YILKETKTPEGY
+1478 YIIKETKTPEGY

-1528 KNVIKSKDFE
+1528 KKVIRSKDFE
-1538 FTMYSDAECKN
+1538 FTMYSDADCKN
-1549 AITTVSADK
+1549 AITTVSADQ

-1583 YLLSKEVKKVVV
+1583 YLLSKEVKKVII
-1595 DDKLENVGKTYS
+1595 DDNLENVGKTYS

-1625 TDIQK
+1625 TDIKK

-1638 GIVLLLCV
+1638 GIALLICM
-1646 ILILRK
+1646 ILIIRK

>member
-9 LGAVALSALMTLGVA
+9 LGAVALSALMTLGVT
-24 SQGISTVEAFSAHV
+24 SQSLNTVEASSHNLEYYGQTTAWGTECGN
-38 DYDGKSTAYG
+38 YSIDGRRAWCIEHKKDSPPAGVLNGDVYKSTE
-48 STCGKFRIN
+48 GKF
-57 GRQAW
+57 
-62 CLEHAKKTPGSQDMN
+62 
-77 AEIYT
+77 
-82 STEAKYA
+82 A
-89 NIRKIMYYGWFGY
+89 NMRKIMYYGWQGY
-102 EEWSGLHGKSDNEKN
+102 EQWNGMNNLSDIEKN
-117 VIMSKALSHA
+117 TMMSIALSHA
-127 YSGSSISKG
+127 YSGSKISQQIIK
-136 IMTDFYNY
+136 DFYNF
-144 ATSKPDPLHQNNL
+144 AVSQPDPLNKNVL
-157 VFSKHV
+157 KFSKQI
-163 VNTWYDK
+163 VNVWYDK
-170 NAKTQKSESSR
+170 DAKVQKSESST
-181 LNGPNKYHITIN
+181 LNGPSNYHVTIN
-193 TQTNRVKVVNET
+193 PQTSKVRVVNET
-205 RGWSGQVVD
+205 RGTSGQIVD

-222 YEADAGY
+222 YEAEADY
-229 TGHAYS
+229 TGNSYS
-235 GYLQGG
+235 GWLKGG
-241 FTFAPLIA
+241 FQFAPLIV
-249 WNGNSKQQQIGT
+249 WNNNASQQHIST
-261 WLTVDPGVNTFL
+261 WVITDPDEPTCL
-273 NADFRAQL
+273 NADFKAVV

-295 LDGAVF
+295 LNGAVF
-301 HVSGNGYDR
+301 HVSGNGYEQDV
-310 DITVTNGEITVNEL
+310 TVENGEITVNEL
-324 PIGDYTVTEKTAP
+324 PAGDYTITEKTAP

-345 PFKTTVSANQ
+345 PFKTTVVAGQ
-355 TAETTIT
+355 TVETTIT
-362 DEAPTGKISIKKTDS
+362 DEAPTGKISIKKSDS

-401 VGKITTDKDGNGSL
+401 VGIITTDKDGNGSL

-465 KTGKIEIQK
+465 KTGKIEIKK
-474 TDTEGNPLKG
+474 TDTEGNPLKS

-510 IKTDDSGVARSDDLP
+510 IKTDDSGVARSGDLP

-628 TAPKGYVKAESI
+628 TAPKGYVKAVSI

-649 DQTIVMKDKQ
+649 DQTLVMKDKQ
-659 FTASKKDASGK
+659 FTASKKDVSGK
-670 NYIEGAK
+670 NYVEGAK

-712 EAEAPKGY
+712 EVEAPNGY
-720 VKADDIFFTVSNEK
+720 VKAKDVFFTVSNEK
-734 KNESVIM
+734 KNESV
-741 KDSKITASKTDI
+741 
-753 TGTKEIKGAVL
+753 
-764 TVTDNDGKVIDTWT
+764 
-778 SDGNPHAISGLHEG
+778 
-792 WEYTLTETTAPKGYV
+792 
-807 KAESIKFKAESGKD
+807 
-821 QKLVMKDGQFTAKK
+821 
-835 TDVSGKN
+835 
-842 HVEGAKLE
+842 
-850 VRDEKNNV
+850 
-858 VDSWTTTKEDHYISG
+858 
-873 LEEGKT
+873 
-879 YRLVEAEAPKGY
+879 
-891 VKASDVSFTVTAD
+891 
-904 MESATVVMKD
+904 
-914 AKITAKKTDISGTK
+914 
-928 EVEGAEMIVTDE
+928 
-940 KGTIVDKW
+940 
-948 ISGKEE
+948 
-954 HSISGLE
+954 
-961 AGKKYTLTEKTAP
+961 
-974 NSFVKAESIE
+974 
-984 FTAGGDKNQSL
+984 
-995 VMKDKQYTVSKKDA
+995 
-1009 SVKNYVEGAKLEVRD
+1009 
-1024 EQDRVVDSWTT
+1024 
-1035 TKEDHYVSGLEEGKT
+1035 
-1050 YRLVEVEAPKG
+1050 
-1061 YVKASDIYFTV
+1061 
-1072 SKDKKN
+1072 
-1078 ETVVMK
+1078 VMK
-1084 DAKITASKREI
+1084 DAKITASKTEV
-1095 TGTKEIEGA
+1095 TGTKEVEGA

-1110 DKGTV
+1110 EKGKTV
-1115 VDKWTSGK
+1115 DEWTSGK

-1128 SGLEEGKRYTLTETT
+1128 SGLEEGKKYTLTETT

-1226 TAPNGYVKA
+1226 TAPEGYVKA

-1259 VTKTEV
+1259 V
-1265 SGTDEVEG
+1265 
-1273 AKMTVTDEKG
+1273 
-1283 KTVDEWTSTKE
+1283 
-1294 EHYVSGLEEGKT
+1294 
-1306 YILTETT
+1306 I
-1313 APNGYVKAESIE
+1313 
-1325 FTVSKDK
+1325 
-1332 VNQKVNMLDKQVSV
+1332 
-1346 TKTDITGTQE
+1346 KTDITGTQE

-1392 YTLIEENAP
+1392 YTLIEETAP

-1406 AEEITFTVT
+1406 AAEITFTVT
-1415 NEKIDQEVN
+1415 KEKVDQEVN

-1437 LTGDAV
+1437 LTGNAV

-1466 AHAVSGLDAGKE
+1466 AHAVSGLDAGCE

-1528 KNVIKSKDFE
+1528 KKVIKSKDFE

-1583 YLLSKEVKKVVV
+1583 YLLSKEVKKVVI
-1595 DDKLENVGKTYS
+1595 DDNLENVGKTYS
-1607 FIYQDTPMPT
+1607 FVYQDTPMPT

-1625 TDIQK
+1625 TDIKK

-1638 GIVLLLCV
+1638 GIVLLICV
-1646 ILILRK
+1646 ILIIRK

>member
-24 SQGISTVEAFSAHV
+24 SQGISTVQASTLYV
-38 DYDGKSTAYG
+38 NYDGKSKAYG
-48 STCGKFRIN
+48 STCGKFRID

-62 CLEHAKKTPGSQDMN
+62 CLEHKKSTPGSQSMN
-77 AEIYT
+77 AEVYT
-82 STEAKYA
+82 STEARYA

-102 EEWSGLHGKSDNEKN
+102 EEWGGLQGKSNDEKN

-144 ATSKPDPLHQNNL
+144 ATSKPDPLNQNVL
-157 VFSKHV
+157 VFSKNV

-235 GYLQGG
+235 GYLKGG

-249 WNGNSKQQQIGT
+249 WNGDSRKQHVGT
-261 WLTVDPGVNTFL
+261 WVPLTDPEVSTFL

-281 GSLKLRKTDTGGKL
+281 GSLKLRKTDKGGKL

-310 DITVTNGEITVNEL
+310 DVTVTNGEITVNEL

-345 PFKTTVSANQ
+345 PFKTTVSANH

-362 DEAPTGKISIKKTDS
+362 DEAPTGKISIKKSDS

-465 KTGKIEIQK
+465 KTGKIEIKK
-474 TDTEGNPLKG
+474 TDTEGNPLKS

-510 IKTDDSGVARSDDLP
+510 IKTDDSGVARSGDLP

-596 NGGKVIDTW
+596 NDGKVIDTW

-610 PHSIKGLHEGCE
+610 PHSIKGLHEGWE

-649 DQTIVMKDKQ
+649 DQTLVMKDKQ
-659 FTASKKDASGK
+659 FTASKKDVSGK
-670 NYIEGAK
+670 NYVEGAK

-698 YVSGLEEGKTYRLV
+698 YVSGLEEGK
-712 EAEAPKGY
+712 
-720 VKADDIFFTVSNEK
+720 
-734 KNESVIM
+734 
-741 KDSKITASKTDI
+741 
-753 TGTKEIKGAVL
+753 
-764 TVTDNDGKVIDTWT
+764 
-778 SDGNPHAISGLHEG
+778 
-792 WEYTLTETTAPKGYV
+792 
-807 KAESIKFKAESGKD
+807 
-821 QKLVMKDGQFTAKK
+821 
-835 TDVSGKN
+835 
-842 HVEGAKLE
+842 
-850 VRDEKNNV
+850 
-858 VDSWTTTKEDHYISG
+858 
-873 LEEGKT
+873 
-879 YRLVEAEAPKGY
+879 
-891 VKASDVSFTVTAD
+891 
-904 MESATVVMKD
+904 
-914 AKITAKKTDISGTK
+914 
-928 EVEGAEMIVTDE
+928 
-940 KGTIVDKW
+940 
-948 ISGKEE
+948 
-954 HSISGLE
+954 
-961 AGKKYTLTEKTAP
+961 KYTL
-974 NSFVKAESIE
+974 I
-984 FTAGGDKNQSL
+984 
-995 VMKDKQYTVSKKDA
+995 
-1009 SVKNYVEGAKLEVRD
+1009 
-1024 EQDRVVDSWTT
+1024 
-1035 TKEDHYVSGLEEGKT
+1035 
-1050 YRLVEVEAPKG
+1050 
-1061 YVKASDIYFTV
+1061 
-1072 SKDKKN
+1072 
-1078 ETVVMK
+1078 
-1084 DAKITASKREI
+1084 
-1095 TGTKEIEGA
+1095 
-1104 KMTVTD
+1104 
-1110 DKGTV
+1110 
-1115 VDKWTSGK
+1115 
-1123 EEHSI
+1123 
-1128 SGLEEGKRYTLTETT
+1128 ETT

-1157 AGDKDQKLVMKDKQ
+1157 AGDKDQKLV
-1171 VTITKTE
+1171 
-1178 VTGTKEIEG
+1178 
-1187 AKMTVKDETGKT
+1187 
-1199 VDTWTSTKEEHY
+1199 
-1211 VSGLE
+1211 
-1216 EGKKYTLIEE
+1216 
-1226 TAPNGYVKA
+1226 
-1235 ESIEFTVSKEKKN
+1235 
-1248 EAYIMKDKQVT
+1248 MKDKQVT

-1283 KTVDEWTSTKE
+1283 KTVDEWTSGKE

-1306 YILTETT
+1306 YTLTETT

-1332 VNQKVNMLDKQVSV
+1332 VNQKVNMLDKQISV

-1356 VPGATLTVKDED
+1356 VPGATLTVKDAD

-1373 TWVSGDKEH
+1373 TWVSGEKEH

-1392 YTLIEENAP
+1392 YTLIEETAP

-1406 AEEITFTVT
+1406 ADEITFTVT
-1415 NEKIDQEVN
+1415 KEKVDQEVN

-1466 AHAVSGLDAGKE
+1466 AHAVSGLDAGCE

-1509 IKEQPVLTDIEVQK
+1509 IKEHPVLTDIEVQK

-1528 KNVIKSKDFE
+1528 KKVIRSKDFE

-1583 YLLSKEVKKVVV
+1583 YLLSKEVKKVVI
-1595 DDKLENVGKTYS
+1595 DDNLENVGKTYS
-1607 FIYQDTPMPT
+1607 FVYQDTPMPT

-1625 TDIQK
+1625 TDIKK

-1638 GIVLLLCV
+1638 GIVLLICV

>member
-9 LGAVALSALMTLGVA
+9 LGAVALSALMTLGIA
-24 SQGISTVEAFSAHV
+24 SQGINSVEASGT
-38 DYDGKSTAYG
+38 YELKYYGQSKGLGSECGNYTIDGRRGWCIEHKKDSPPSG
-48 STCGKFRIN
+48 FVN
-57 GRQAW
+57 G
-62 CLEHAKKTPGSQDMN
+62 
-77 AEIYT
+77 EIYHGTDAT
-82 STEAKYA
+82 SA
-89 NIRKIMYYGWFGY
+89 NIRKIMYYGWEGF
-102 EEWSGLHGKSDNEKN
+102 EPWSGLNTLSDAEKN
-117 VIMSKALSHA
+117 SLMSMSLSCA
-127 YSGSSISKG
+127 YSGTKIRNATIKN
-136 IMTDFYNY
+136 FYNY
-144 ATSKPDPLHQNNL
+144 ATSQPDPQNKNIL
-157 VFSKHV
+157 KFSKQI
-163 VNTWYDK
+163 VNTWYDQ
-170 NAKTQKSESSR
+170 NAKVQKSESSR
-181 LNGPNKYHITIN
+181 LNGPNGAHVTIN
-193 TQTNRVKVVNET
+193 PQTSKVRVVNET
-205 RGWSGQVVD
+205 RGTSGQIVD
-214 VYGGDTVH
+214 VYAGDTVH
-222 YEADAGY
+222 YEADADY
-229 TGHAYS
+229 TGNSYS
-235 GYLQGG
+235 GWLKGG
-241 FTFAPLIA
+241 FSFAPLIVH
-249 WNGNSKQQQIGT
+249 NGNSKQQYIGAWIT
-261 WLTVDPGVNTFL
+261 TDPLEPTCL
-273 NADFRAQL
+273 NADFKAVV

-301 HVSGNGYDR
+301 HVSGNGYDK
-310 DITVTNGEITVNEL
+310 DVTVANGEITVNDL
-324 PIGDYTVTEKTAP
+324 TIGDYTITEKTAP

-345 PFKTTVSANQ
+345 PFKTTVVAGQ

-362 DEAPTGKISIKKTDS
+362 DEAPTGKISINKSDS
-377 KGNVQGEASLE
+377 KGNIQGEASLE
-388 GAEYTVYGADGQE
+388 GAEYTVYGPDGQE

-465 KTGKIEIQK
+465 KTGKIEIKK
-474 TDTEGNPLKG
+474 TDTEGNPLKS

-510 IKTDDSGVARSDDLP
+510 IKTDDSGVARSGDLP

-596 NGGKVIDTW
+596 NDGKVIDTW

-610 PHSIKGLHEGCE
+610 PHSIK
-622 YTLTET
+622 
-628 TAPKGYVKAESI
+628 
-640 KFTVSTDKK
+640 
-649 DQTIVMKDKQ
+649 
-659 FTASKKDASGK
+659 
-670 NYIEGAK
+670 
-677 LEVRDDQ
+677 
-684 NRVVDSWTSTKEDH
+684 
-698 YVSGLEEGKTYRLV
+698 
-712 EAEAPKGY
+712 
-720 VKADDIFFTVSNEK
+720 
-734 KNESVIM
+734 
-741 KDSKITASKTDI
+741 
-753 TGTKEIKGAVL
+753 
-764 TVTDNDGKVIDTWT
+764 
-778 SDGNPHAISGLHEG
+778 GLHEG

-807 KAESIKFKAESGKD
+807 KAESIKFTVSIDKKD
-821 QKLVMKDGQFTAKK
+821 QT
-835 TDVSGKN
+835 
-842 HVEGAKLE
+842 
-850 VRDEKNNV
+850 
-858 VDSWTTTKEDHYISG
+858 
-873 LEEGKT
+873 
-879 YRLVEAEAPKGY
+879 
-891 VKASDVSFTVTAD
+891 
-904 MESATVVMKD
+904 
-914 AKITAKKTDISGTK
+914 
-928 EVEGAEMIVTDE
+928 
-940 KGTIVDKW
+940 
-948 ISGKEE
+948 
-954 HSISGLE
+954 
-961 AGKKYTLTEKTAP
+961 
-974 NSFVKAESIE
+974 
-984 FTAGGDKNQSL
+984 L
-995 VMKDKQYTVSKKDA
+995 VMKDKQFTASKKDV
-1009 SVKNYVEGAKLEVRD
+1009 SGKNYVEGAKLEVRD
-1024 EQDRVVDSWTT
+1024 DQNRVVDSWTS

-1149 KAESIEFT
+1149 KAESITFT

-1187 AKMTVKDETGKT
+1187 AKMTVKDEAGKT
-1199 VDTWTSTKEEHY
+1199 VDTWTSGKEEHY

-1216 EGKKYTLIEE
+1216 EGKTYTLIEE
-1226 TAPNGYVKA
+1226 TAPDGYVKA

-1248 EAYIMKDKQVT
+1248 EAYIMK
-1259 VTKTEV
+1259 
-1265 SGTDEVEG
+1265 
-1273 AKMTVTDEKG
+1273 
-1283 KTVDEWTSTKE
+1283 
-1294 EHYVSGLEEGKT
+1294 
-1306 YILTETT
+1306 
-1313 APNGYVKAESIE
+1313 
-1325 FTVSKDK
+1325 
-1332 VNQKVNMLDKQVSV
+1332 DKQVSV

-1382 YVSGLEEGKT
+1382 HVSGLEEGKT
-1392 YTLIEENAP
+1392 YTLIEETAP

-1415 NEKIDQEVN
+1415 KEKVDQEVN

-1466 AHAVSGLDAGKE
+1466 AHAVSGLDAGCE
-1478 YILKETKTPEGY
+1478 YVLKETKTPEGY

-1509 IKEQPVLTDIEVQK
+1509 IKEHPVLTDIEVQK

-1528 KNVIKSKDFE
+1528 KKVIRSKDFE

-1583 YLLSKEVKKVVV
+1583 YLLSKEVKKVVI
-1595 DDKLENVGKTYS
+1595 DDNLENVGKTYS
-1607 FIYQDTPMPT
+1607 FVYQDTPMPT

-1625 TDIQK
+1625 TDIKK

-1638 GIVLLLCV
+1638 GIVLLICV
-1646 ILILRK
+1646 ILIIRK

>member
-9 LGAVALSALMTLGVA
+9 LGAVALSALMTLGIA

-38 DYDGKSTAYG
+38 DYDGKSKAYG

-62 CLEHAKKTPGSQDMN
+62 CLEHAKKTPGSQNMN

-82 STEAKYA
+82 STEARYA

-157 VFSKHV
+157 VFSRYV
-163 VNTWYDK
+163 VNTWYDQ
-170 NAKTQKSESSR
+170 NAKIQKSESSR
-181 LNGPNKYHITIN
+181 LNGPNGYHITIN

-205 RGWSGQVVD
+205 KGWAGQVVD

-249 WNGNSKQQQIGT
+249 WNGDSRKQHVGT

-281 GSLKLRKTDTGGKL
+281 GSLKLRKTDKGGKL

-310 DITVTNGEITVNEL
+310 DVTVTNGEITVNEL

-362 DEAPTGKISIKKTDS
+362 DEAPTGKISIKKSDS

-465 KTGKIEIQK
+465 KTGKIEIKK
-474 TDTEGNPLKG
+474 TDTEGNPLKS

-510 IKTDDSGVARSDDLP
+510 IKTDDSGVARSGDLP

-536 PTQEAGNSHNFVLS
+536 PTQEGGNSHNFVLS

-596 NGGKVIDTW
+596 NDGKVIDTW

-610 PHSIKGLHEGCE
+610 PHSIKGLHEGWE

-659 FTASKKDASGK
+659 FTASKKDVSGK
-670 NYIEGAK
+670 NYVEGAK

-698 YVSGLEEGKTYRLV
+698 YVSGLEEGKTY
-712 EAEAPKGY
+712 
-720 VKADDIFFTVSNEK
+720 T
-734 KNESVIM
+734 
-741 KDSKITASKTDI
+741 
-753 TGTKEIKGAVL
+753 
-764 TVTDNDGKVIDTWT
+764 
-778 SDGNPHAISGLHEG
+778 
-792 WEYTLTETTAPKGYV
+792 
-807 KAESIKFKAESGKD
+807 
-821 QKLVMKDGQFTAKK
+821 
-835 TDVSGKN
+835 
-842 HVEGAKLE
+842 
-850 VRDEKNNV
+850 
-858 VDSWTTTKEDHYISG
+858 
-873 LEEGKT
+873 
-879 YRLVEAEAPKGY
+879 
-891 VKASDVSFTVTAD
+891 
-904 MESATVVMKD
+904 
-914 AKITAKKTDISGTK
+914 
-928 EVEGAEMIVTDE
+928 
-940 KGTIVDKW
+940 
-948 ISGKEE
+948 
-954 HSISGLE
+954 
-961 AGKKYTLTEKTAP
+961 
-974 NSFVKAESIE
+974 
-984 FTAGGDKNQSL
+984 
-995 VMKDKQYTVSKKDA
+995 
-1009 SVKNYVEGAKLEVRD
+1009 
-1024 EQDRVVDSWTT
+1024 
-1035 TKEDHYVSGLEEGKT
+1035 
-1050 YRLVEVEAPKG
+1050 
-1061 YVKASDIYFTV
+1061 
-1072 SKDKKN
+1072 
-1078 ETVVMK
+1078 
-1084 DAKITASKREI
+1084 
-1095 TGTKEIEGA
+1095 
-1104 KMTVTD
+1104 
-1110 DKGTV
+1110 
-1115 VDKWTSGK
+1115 
-1123 EEHSI
+1123 
-1128 SGLEEGKRYTLTETT
+1128 
-1143 APKGYV
+1143 
-1149 KAESIEFT
+1149 
-1157 AGDKDQKLVMKDKQ
+1157 
-1171 VTITKTE
+1171 
-1178 VTGTKEIEG
+1178 
-1187 AKMTVKDETGKT
+1187 
-1199 VDTWTSTKEEHY
+1199 
-1211 VSGLE
+1211 
-1216 EGKKYTLIEE
+1216 
-1226 TAPNGYVKA
+1226 
-1235 ESIEFTVSKEKKN
+1235 
-1248 EAYIMKDKQVT
+1248 
-1259 VTKTEV
+1259 
-1265 SGTDEVEG
+1265 
-1273 AKMTVTDEKG
+1273 
-1283 KTVDEWTSTKE
+1283 
-1294 EHYVSGLEEGKT
+1294 
-1306 YILTETT
+1306 LTETT

-1332 VNQKVNMLDKQVSV
+1332 VNQKVNMLDKQISV

-1356 VPGATLTVKDED
+1356 VPGATLTVKDAD

-1373 TWVSGDKEH
+1373 TWVSGEKEH

-1392 YTLIEENAP
+1392 YTLIEETAP

-1406 AEEITFTVT
+1406 ADEITFTVT
-1415 NEKIDQEVN
+1415 KEKVDQEVN

-1466 AHAVSGLDAGKE
+1466 AHAVSGLDAGCE

-1528 KNVIKSKDFE
+1528 KKVIRSKDFE

-1583 YLLSKEVKKVVV
+1583 YLLSKEVKKVVI
-1595 DDKLENVGKTYS
+1595 DDNLENVGKTYS
-1607 FIYQDTPMPT
+1607 FVYQDTPMPT

-1625 TDIQK
+1625 TDIKK

-1638 GIVLLLCV
+1638 GIVLLICV

>member
-24 SQGISTVEAFSAHV
+24 SQGISTVQATSYYV
-38 DYDGKSTAYG
+38 NYDGKSKAYG

-62 CLEHAKKTPGSQDMN
+62 CLEHKKSTPGSQSMN
-77 AEIYT
+77 AEIYH

-102 EEWSGLHGKSDNEKN
+102 EEWGGLHGKSNDEKN

-144 ATSKPDPLHQNNL
+144 ATSKPDPLNQHVL
-157 VFSKHV
+157 MFSKNV

-181 LNGPNKYHITIN
+181 LNGPNGYHITIN

-235 GYLQGG
+235 GYLKGG

-249 WNGNSKQQQIGT
+249 WNGDSRKQRVGT
-261 WLTVDPGVNTFL
+261 WITEDPIQTTFL

-281 GSLKLRKTDTGGKL
+281 GSLKLRKTDKGGKL
-295 LDGAVF
+295 LDGSVF

-310 DITVTNGEITVNEL
+310 DVTVTNGEITVNEL

-345 PFKTTVSANQ
+345 PFKTTVSANH

-362 DEAPTGKISIKKTDS
+362 DEAPTGKISIKKSDS

-465 KTGKIEIQK
+465 KTGKIEIKK
-474 TDTEGNPLKG
+474 TDTEGNPLKS

-510 IKTDDSGVARSDDLP
+510 IKTDDSGVARSGDLP

-596 NGGKVIDTW
+596 NDGKVIDTW

-610 PHSIKGLHEGCE
+610 PHSIKGLHEGWE

-659 FTASKKDASGK
+659 FTASKKDVSGK
-670 NYIEGAK
+670 NYVEGAK

-720 VKADDIFFTVSNEK
+720 VKAKDVFFTVSNEK
-734 KNESVIM
+734 KNESV
-741 KDSKITASKTDI
+741 
-753 TGTKEIKGAVL
+753 
-764 TVTDNDGKVIDTWT
+764 
-778 SDGNPHAISGLHEG
+778 
-792 WEYTLTETTAPKGYV
+792 
-807 KAESIKFKAESGKD
+807 
-821 QKLVMKDGQFTAKK
+821 
-835 TDVSGKN
+835 
-842 HVEGAKLE
+842 
-850 VRDEKNNV
+850 
-858 VDSWTTTKEDHYISG
+858 
-873 LEEGKT
+873 
-879 YRLVEAEAPKGY
+879 
-891 VKASDVSFTVTAD
+891 
-904 MESATVVMKD
+904 
-914 AKITAKKTDISGTK
+914 
-928 EVEGAEMIVTDE
+928 
-940 KGTIVDKW
+940 
-948 ISGKEE
+948 
-954 HSISGLE
+954 
-961 AGKKYTLTEKTAP
+961 
-974 NSFVKAESIE
+974 
-984 FTAGGDKNQSL
+984 
-995 VMKDKQYTVSKKDA
+995 
-1009 SVKNYVEGAKLEVRD
+1009 
-1024 EQDRVVDSWTT
+1024 
-1035 TKEDHYVSGLEEGKT
+1035 
-1050 YRLVEVEAPKG
+1050 
-1061 YVKASDIYFTV
+1061 
-1072 SKDKKN
+1072 
-1078 ETVVMK
+1078 VMK
-1084 DAKITASKREI
+1084 DAKITASKTEV
-1095 TGTKEIEGA
+1095 TGTKEVEGA

-1110 DKGTV
+1110 EKGKTV
-1115 VDKWTSGK
+1115 DEWTSGK

-1128 SGLEEGKRYTLTETT
+1128 SGLEEGKKYTLTETT

-1157 AGDKDQKLVMKDKQ
+1157 AGDKDQKLV
-1171 VTITKTE
+1171 
-1178 VTGTKEIEG
+1178 
-1187 AKMTVKDETGKT
+1187 
-1199 VDTWTSTKEEHY
+1199 
-1211 VSGLE
+1211 
-1216 EGKKYTLIEE
+1216 
-1226 TAPNGYVKA
+1226 
-1235 ESIEFTVSKEKKN
+1235 
-1248 EAYIMKDKQVT
+1248 MKDKQVT

-1283 KTVDEWTSTKE
+1283 KTVDEWTSGKE

-1306 YILTETT
+1306 YTLTETT

-1332 VNQKVNMLDKQVSV
+1332 VNQKVNMLDKQISV

-1356 VPGATLTVKDED
+1356 VPGATLTVKDAD

-1373 TWVSGDKEH
+1373 TWVSGEKEH

-1392 YTLIEENAP
+1392 YTLIEETAP

-1406 AEEITFTVT
+1406 ADEITFTVT
-1415 NEKIDQEVN
+1415 KEKVDQEVN
-1424 MFDAQVKVTKTDA
+1424 MFDTQVKVTKTDA

-1466 AHAVSGLDAGKE
+1466 AHAVSGLDAGCE

-1528 KNVIKSKDFE
+1528 KKVIRSKDFE

-1583 YLLSKEVKKVVV
+1583 YLLSKEVKKVVIA
-1595 DDKLENVGKTYS
+1595 DNLENVGKTYS
-1607 FIYQDTPMPT
+1607 FVYQDTPMPT

-1625 TDIQK
+1625 TDIKK

-1638 GIVLLLCV
+1638 GIVLLICV